1 MDIEEKDL
9 GKAIVTV
16 ASPEI
21 YDATQAYE
29 RLTYVKHNGHVYLSK
44 QDVPVGASPTG
55 GDNDEY
61 WLDYEIAAASC
72 RLGRAYRRITDWNV
86 VRPTGGSYDNPHP
99 VEEEWTAEPTSTN
112 GILWYSERLFTEDG
126 RNQDAEWS
134 MPAQLTYTLYTE
146 FYTSNVEKEP
156 GTPDTHPQNWVKGYQ
171 EGYIWLATQEV
182 YNGSKQGWVV
192 NLIRGTKIE
201 SVEATVDAEV
211 GTPAVVVIN
220 KGTELNPKFV
230 FQFTNMKG
238 EHGDRGNYTF
248 IFNGEINPTGNN
260 QTSSVVTPAGITLAV
275 GDNVIDNN
283 GDVYIVR
290 VIGPTT
296 FAVIQNAVQT
306 IRGIDTKRGVVY
318 MRSNN
323 DSSVKTPTGGSY
335 DNPVPTESA
344 WSTEI
349 PDGVAKLWVS
359 TRMFTSNGKNQEEA
373 WSTPKN
379 LTYVQYTETWYSTV
393 ENNPGNPDDNP
404 DNWNKTGT
412 NFIWIAVRTIY
423 NGSKQEWNIAKV
435 VGKTGATGP
444 TGAPGSNGSDGADG
458 KSASI
463 KSATATVDANVGI
476 PSVAVTV
483 GGTEFERTFDFAFKN
498 LKGQKGDKGDIGNTG
513 EKGDTGA
520 AGKDGKNFTI
530 LGYKDSLEQLQ
541 TDVPSPAQGD
551 AYGVGTAEP
560 YELYIYD
567 TTKGWVANGT
577 IGGGTSVDVV
587 DNLATADS
595 EKALS
600 ANMGKKL
607 NEDKLA
613 IGDVVNNLTTNDAK
627 KALSAAQGKVLN
639 ESKIDDAPKD
649 GSPYMRKNGAWSAYT
664 QIEEVYT
671 FEPDLTTDKVTQEE
685 YNKLKA
691 AIEAGKI
698 IALKQQ
704 DIVGGYTI
712 SIAIFMENTI
722 SLMYNAGDSF
732 TLLSITSDLTISV
745 EARYCLL
752 PNNTKEYEVTGDYN
766 PAHKKY
772 VDEAV
777 VANSHKVLPGEVLEI
792 TQDMASDDIFA
803 KFGGKS
809 AYLDFVKNTST
820 NSIIRVEGGAL
831 CVASMI
837 SYTNDNTS
845 TLDIQT
851 LGLNASQYIRVT
863 VSSGTAS
870 ALTAKYIFVNESDVL
885 KKNNTTAY
893 TPTQNYHPATK
904 KYADASSLYKV
915 YNLGLNVI
923 DRTGV
928 LLLWEAEK
936 DEYNATVYRGIM
948 MGSLCTIPLNGITQA
963 GGVPLVSM
971 FASFRKIG
979 ENNETDFMYA
989 RGSSYIRVAPATVIY
1004 NNKDYTALQIEVSGE
1019 ADIMNFVGYFNR
1031 PPLLTWVPYLEET
1044 GSGTV
1049 ILNEEI
1055 NNNIEVSA
1063 AKELVGSS
1071 DVLTKTNTSAYTPT
1085 QPYHPATKKYVD
1097 DKVYVVNNSTWE
1109 EVLRNNKSI
1118 NGTDVQ
1124 ALVNKLFGS
1133 YSEFLSLLQGVNDN
1147 VYIGLKFTD
1156 WMYDDA
1162 NGYGVGS
1169 SYTVSNLYAKHNTAE
1184 GEFNCNFTYFYKN
1197 ALKCCIISVNEA
1209 SNHNYDKL
1217 IIQDIV
1223 TSDNL
1228 TTITKKTAAEYEA
1241 LGSKDANTAYCVT
1254 D

>member
-99 VEEEWTAEPTSTN
+99 VEEEWSAEPTSAN

-126 RNQDAEWS
+126 RNQDTEWS

-238 EHGDRGNYTF
+238 ENGDRGNYTF
-248 IFNGEINPTGNN
+248 IFNGKINPTGNN
-260 QTSSVVTPAGITLAV
+260 QTSSVVTPAGITFAV

-296 FAVIQNAVQT
+296 FAVIQDAVQT

-335 DNPVPTESA
+335 NNPVPTEST
-344 WSTEI
+344 WNTEI
-349 PDGVAKLWVS
+349 PDGSAKLWVS

-404 DNWNKTGT
+404 DNWSKTGN

-513 EKGDTGA
+513 EKGDKGA

-567 TTKGWVANGT
+567 ITKGWVDNGT

-587 DNLATADS
+587 DNLTTADAD
-595 EKALS
+595 KALS

-607 NEDKLA
+607 NDEKLA
-613 IGDVVNNLTTNDAK
+613 IANVVNNLTTNDTK
-627 KALSAAQGKVLN
+627 KALSAAQGKALN
-639 ESKIDDAPKD
+639 ESKIEDAPKD

-722 SLMYNAGDSF
+722 SLMYNASDSF
-732 TLLSITSDLTISV
+732 TLLSITSDLTITV

-777 VANSHKVLPGEVLEI
+777 VANSYKVLPTEVLEI

-809 AYLDFVKNTST
+809 AYLDFVKNTPT

-863 VSSGTAS
+863 VSGGTAS

-893 TPTQNYHPATK
+893 KPTQHYHPATK
-904 KYADASSLYKV
+904 AYVDDIGYGRTVTITTADKFLNTA
-915 YNLGLNVI
+915 NLSGVDAEQRVI
-923 DRTGV
+923 D
-928 LLLWEAEK
+928 LF
-936 DEYNATVYRGIM
+936 
-948 MGSLCTIPLNGITQA
+948 GSLDNFKSVVANILANHVRYYFHFDNDPNNCIELGCVNARRANNNSSHELHFIITYY
-963 GGVPLVSM
+963 
-971 FASFRKIG
+971 G
-979 ENNETDFMYA
+979 ENNLYTNRISIVVSNDTA
-989 RGSSYIRVAPATVIY
+989 ASKVII
-1004 NNKDYTALQIEVSGE
+1004 AS
-1019 ADIMNFVGYFNR
+1019 
-1031 PPLLTWVPYLEET
+1031 
-1044 GSGTV
+1044 
-1049 ILNEEI
+1049 
-1055 NNNIEVSA
+1055 
-1063 AKELVGSS
+1063 
-1071 DVLTKTNTSAYTPT
+1071 
-1085 QPYHPATKKYVD
+1085 
-1097 DKVYVVNNSTWE
+1097 
-1109 EVLRNNKSI
+1109 
-1118 NGTDVQ
+1118 
-1124 ALVNKLFGS
+1124 LVNS
-1133 YSEFLSLLQGVNDN
+1133 DN
-1147 VYIGLKFTD
+1147 VATL
-1156 WMYDDA
+1156 
-1162 NGYGVGS
+1162 
-1169 SYTVSNLYAKHNTAE
+1169 
-1184 GEFNCNFTYFYKN
+1184 
-1197 ALKCCIISVNEA
+1197 
-1209 SNHNYDKL
+1209 
-1217 IIQDIV
+1217 
-1223 TSDNL
+1223 
-1228 TTITKKTAAEYEA
+1228 TKKTSTEYSNINPKA
-1241 LGSKDANTAYCVT
+1241 NNTAYLVT
-1254 D
+1254 DD

>member
-61 WLDYEIAAASC
+61 WLDYKIAAASC

-99 VEEEWTAEPTSTN
+99 VEEEWTAEPTSAN

-182 YNGSKQGWVV
+182 YNDSKQGWVV

-220 KGTELNPKFV
+220 KGTELNPKFI

-260 QTSSVVTPAGITLAV
+260 QTSSVVTPTGITLAV

-296 FAVIQNAVQT
+296 FAVIQDAVQT

-323 DSSVKTPTGGSY
+323 DASVKTPTGGSY
-335 DNPVPTESA
+335 DNPVPTEST
-344 WSTEI
+344 WNTEI
-349 PDGVAKLWVS
+349 PDGSAKLWVS

-379 LTYVQYTETWYSTV
+379 LTYVQYIETWYSTV

-404 DNWNKTGT
+404 DNWSKTGN

-423 NGSKQEWNIAKV
+423 NGNKQEWNIAKV

-476 PSVAVTV
+476 PSVDVTV

-498 LKGQKGDKGDIGNTG
+498 LKGQKGDKGDIGKTG
-513 EKGDTGA
+513 EKGDIGVT
-520 AGKDGKNFTI
+520 GKDGKNFTI

-551 AYGVGTAEP
+551 AYGVGTVEP

-587 DNLATADS
+587 DNLTTGDAD
-595 EKALS
+595 KALS

-627 KALSAAQGKVLN
+627 KALSAAQGKKLQDEKV
-639 ESKIDDAPKD
+639 EDAPKD

-671 FEPDLTTDKVTQEE
+671 FEPDLTTDKITQEE

-691 AIEAGKI
+691 AVQAGKVI
-698 IALKQQ
+698 VLKQQ
-704 DIVGGYTI
+704 DIPGGYVMSI
-712 SIAIFMENTI
+712 SIFMENTI
-722 SLMYNAGDSF
+722 NLMYSAGDSF
-732 TLLSITSDLTISV
+732 TLLSITSDLNVTV
-745 EARYCLL
+745 ETRYCLL
-752 PNNTKEYEVTGDYN
+752 PNNTKEYEVTGNYN

-777 VANSHKVLPGEVLEI
+777 VANSYKVLPTEVLEI
-792 TQDMASDDIFA
+792 TQGMASDDIFN

-809 AYLDFVKNTST
+809 AYLDFVKNTPA

-831 CVASMI
+831 CVASI
-837 SYTNDNTS
+837 ITYTDDNTS
-845 TLDIQT
+845 TLAIQT
-851 LGLNASQYIRVT
+851 LGLNASQYIGVT

-885 KKNNTTAY
+885 
-893 TPTQNYHPATK
+893 
-904 KYADASSLYKV
+904 
-915 YNLGLNVI
+915 
-923 DRTGV
+923 
-928 LLLWEAEK
+928 
-936 DEYNATVYRGIM
+936 
-948 MGSLCTIPLNGITQA
+948 
-963 GGVPLVSM
+963 
-971 FASFRKIG
+971 
-979 ENNETDFMYA
+979 
-989 RGSSYIRVAPATVIY
+989 
-1004 NNKDYTALQIEVSGE
+1004 
-1019 ADIMNFVGYFNR
+1019 
-1031 PPLLTWVPYLEET
+1031 
-1044 GSGTV
+1044 
-1049 ILNEEI
+1049 
-1055 NNNIEVSA
+1055 
-1063 AKELVGSS
+1063 
-1071 DVLTKTNTSAYTPT
+1071 TKTNTSAYTPT
-1085 QPYHPATKKYVD
+1085 KDYQPSTKKYVD
-1097 DKVYVVNNSTWE
+1097 TAIYGKIINADSGTISSDLVVNGTNLTGIDAE
-1109 EVLRNNKSI
+1109 ERVKKYFGNLANFRNVVQDIIENHTRYFIHNGNDCRELGCLNVWKNTENTEHELHFILTGFGDGNLHTKRYSI
-1118 NGTDVQ
+1118 RITENT
-1124 ALVNKLFGS
+1124 
-1133 YSEFLSLLQGVNDN
+1133 
-1147 VYIGLKFTD
+1147 
-1156 WMYDDA
+1156 DDA
-1162 NGYGVGS
+1162 KFIIENI
-1169 SYTVSNLYAKHNTAE
+1169 VS
-1184 GEFNCNFTYFYKN
+1184 
-1197 ALKCCIISVNEA
+1197 
-1209 SNHNYDKL
+1209 
-1217 IIQDIV
+1217 
-1223 TSDNL
+1223 SDNL
-1228 TTITKKTAAEYEA
+1228 RTVTKKTSTEYSNINPK
-1241 LGSKDANTAYCVT
+1241 LDNTAYLVT
-1254 D
+1254 DD

>member
-16 ASPEI
+16 ANPEI
-21 YDATQAYE
+21 YDAMQAYE

-44 QDVPVGASPTG
+44 QDVPVGSSPTG
-55 GDNDEY
+55 GNNDEY

-99 VEEEWTAEPTSTN
+99 VEEEWSAEPTSAN

-192 NLIRGTKIE
+192 ALLRGTKIE
-201 SVEATVDAEV
+201 SVEATVDAKV
-211 GTPAVVVIN
+211 GTPTVVVIN
-220 KGTELNPKFV
+220 KGTDLNPKFV

-248 IFNGEINPTGNN
+248 IFNGEINSTGNN

-283 GDVYIVR
+283 GDVYTVR

-296 FAVIQNAVQT
+296 FAVIQDAVQT

-323 DSSVKTPTGGSY
+323 DASVKTPTGGSY
-335 DNPVPTESA
+335 TNPVPTESA

-349 PDGVAKLWVS
+349 PDGSAKLWVS
-359 TRMFTSNGKNQEEA
+359 TRMFTSNGKNQEEV

-404 DNWNKTGT
+404 DNWSKTGN

-444 TGAPGSNGSDGADG
+444 TGAPGSNGSDGADGADG

-498 LKGQKGDKGDIGNTG
+498 LKGQKGDKGDIGKTG

-551 AYGVGTAEP
+551 AYGVGTVEP

-587 DNLATADS
+587 DNLTTGDAD
-595 EKALS
+595 KALS

-607 NEDKLA
+607 NDEKLA
-613 IGDVVNNLTTNDAK
+613 SADVINDLTTNDAK
-627 KALSAAQGKVLN
+627 KALSAAQGKKLQD
-639 ESKIDDAPKD
+639 EKISDAPKD

-722 SLMYNAGDSF
+722 NLMYNAGDSF
-732 TLLSITSDLTISV
+732 TLLSITSDLIITV

-752 PNNTKEYEVTGDYN
+752 PNNTKEYEVSGDYN

-777 VANSHKVLPGEVLEI
+777 VANSYKVLPTEVLEI
-792 TQDMASDDIFA
+792 TQGMASDDIFA

-809 AYLDFVKNTST
+809 AYLDFVKNTPT

-837 SYTNDNTS
+837 TYTDDNTS

-863 VSSGTAS
+863 VSGGTAS

-885 KKNNTTAY
+885 KKNNTTVY
-893 TPTQNYHPATK
+893 TPTQT
-904 KYADASSLYKV
+904 
-915 YNLGLNVI
+915 
-923 DRTGV
+923 
-928 LLLWEAEK
+928 
-936 DEYNATVYRGIM
+936 
-948 MGSLCTIPLNGITQA
+948 
-963 GGVPLVSM
+963 
-971 FASFRKIG
+971 
-979 ENNETDFMYA
+979 
-989 RGSSYIRVAPATVIY
+989 
-1004 NNKDYTALQIEVSGE
+1004 
-1019 ADIMNFVGYFNR
+1019 
-1031 PPLLTWVPYLEET
+1031 
-1044 GSGTV
+1044 
-1049 ILNEEI
+1049 
-1055 NNNIEVSA
+1055 
-1063 AKELVGSS
+1063 
-1071 DVLTKTNTSAYTPT
+1071 
-1085 QPYHPATKKYVD
+1085 YHPATKKYVD
-1097 DKVYVVNNSTWE
+1097 DNKGIYRWNINPDLGGVDSLTE
-1109 EVLRNNKSI
+1109 EQKDKLARVASNEEPILLHYINTYENESGEYMEETYMAVATREHRYNDS
-1118 NGTDVQ
+1118 NGTGHEYYYTGIVFNGLTIVAILRLYLEVE
-1124 ALVNKLFGS
+1124 AL
-1133 YSEFLSLLQGVNDN
+1133 
-1147 VYIGLKFTD
+1147 
-1156 WMYDDA
+1156 
-1162 NGYGVGS
+1162 
-1169 SYTVSNLYAKHNTAE
+1169 NLY
-1184 GEFNCNFTYFYKN
+1184 GF
-1197 ALKCCIISVNEA
+1197 
-1209 SNHNYDKL
+1209 SNSIDLTRKSL
-1217 IIQDIV
+1217 V
-1223 TSDNL
+1223 TSDNI
-1228 TTITKKTAAEYEA
+1228 TTITKKTSTEYSNINPKA
-1241 LGSKDANTAYCVT
+1241 GNTAYLVT
-1254 D
+1254 DD

>member
-16 ASPEI
+16 ANPEI

-44 QDVPVGASPTG
+44 QDVPVGTSPTG

-99 VEEEWTAEPTSTN
+99 VEEEWSAEPTSAN

-156 GTPDTHPQNWVKGYQ
+156 GTPNTHPQNWVKGYQ

-192 NLIRGTKIE
+192 TLLRGTKIE

-211 GTPAVVVIN
+211 GTPTVVVIN
-220 KGTELNPKFV
+220 KGTDLNPKFV

-260 QTSSVVTPAGITLAV
+260 QTSSVITPTGITLAV

-283 GDVYIVR
+283 GDVYTVR

-296 FAVIQNAVQT
+296 FAVIQDAVQT

-323 DSSVKTPTGGSY
+323 DASVKTPTGGSY
-335 DNPVPTESA
+335 DNPVPTEST
-344 WSTEI
+344 WNTEI
-349 PDGVAKLWVS
+349 PDGSAKLWVS

-404 DNWNKTGT
+404 DNWSKTGN

-476 PSVAVTV
+476 PSVDVTV

-498 LKGQKGDKGDIGNTG
+498 LKGQKGDKGDTGNVG
-513 EKGDTGA
+513 PQGA
-520 AGKDGKNFTI
+520 PGKDGKNFTI

-541 TDVPSPAQGD
+541 TDVPNPAQGD
-551 AYGVGTAEP
+551 AYGVGTVEP

-567 TTKGWVANGT
+567 TAKGWIANGT

-587 DNLATADS
+587 DNLTTGDAD
-595 EKALS
+595 KALS

-613 IGDVVNNLTTNDAK
+613 IGDVVNNLTTNDSK
-627 KALSAAQGKVLN
+627 KALSAAQGKALN

-671 FEPDLTTDKVTQEE
+671 FEPDLTTDKITQEE

-691 AIEAGKI
+691 AVQAGKVI
-698 IALKQQ
+698 VLKQQ
-704 DIVGGYTI
+704 DIPGGYVMSI
-712 SIAIFMENTI
+712 SIFMENTI
-722 SLMYNAGDSF
+722 NLMYSAGDSF
-732 TLLSITSDLTISV
+732 TLLSITSDLNVTV
-745 EARYCLL
+745 EAQYCLL

-777 VANSHKVLPGEVLEI
+777 VANSYKVLPTEVLEI
-792 TQDMASDDIFA
+792 TQGMASDDIFA

-809 AYLDFVKNTST
+809 AYLDFVKNTPT
-820 NSIIRVEGGAL
+820 NSIIRVDGGAL

-863 VSSGTAS
+863 VSGGTAS

-893 TPTQNYHPATK
+893 TPTQHYHPATK
-904 KYADASSLYKV
+904 AYADDIGYGRTIGTTAGKFLNTA
-915 YNLGLNVI
+915 NLSGVDAEQRVI
-923 DRTGV
+923 D
-928 LLLWEAEK
+928 LF
-936 DEYNATVYRGIM
+936 
-948 MGSLCTIPLNGITQA
+948 GSLDNFKNVVANILANHVRYYFHFSDNPNNVCVELGCVNAWRANNKSSHKLNFIITYYD
-963 GGVPLVSM
+963 
-971 FASFRKIG
+971 
-979 ENNETDFMYA
+979 ENNL
-989 RGSSYIRVAPATVIY
+989 
-1004 NNKDYTALQIEVSGE
+1004 YT
-1019 ADIMNFVGYFNR
+1019 NR
-1031 PPLLTWVPYLEET
+1031 I
-1044 GSGTV
+1044 S
-1049 ILNEEI
+1049 I
-1055 NNNIEVSA
+1055 
-1063 AKELVGSS
+1063 
-1071 DVLTKTNTSAYTPT
+1071 
-1085 QPYHPATKKYVD
+1085 
-1097 DKVYVVNNSTWE
+1097 VVNNDTAASK
-1109 EVLRNNKSI
+1109 VIIAS
-1118 NGTDVQ
+1118 
-1124 ALVNKLFGS
+1124 LVNS
-1133 YSEFLSLLQGVNDN
+1133 DN
-1147 VYIGLKFTD
+1147 VATL
-1156 WMYDDA
+1156 
-1162 NGYGVGS
+1162 
-1169 SYTVSNLYAKHNTAE
+1169 
-1184 GEFNCNFTYFYKN
+1184 
-1197 ALKCCIISVNEA
+1197 
-1209 SNHNYDKL
+1209 
-1217 IIQDIV
+1217 
-1223 TSDNL
+1223 
-1228 TTITKKTAAEYEA
+1228 TKKTSTEYSNINPKA
-1241 LGSKDANTAYCVT
+1241 DNTAYLVT
-1254 D
+1254 DD

>member
-21 YDATQAYE
+21 YDAEQAYE

-86 VRPTGGSYDNPHP
+86 VRPTGGNYDNPHP
-99 VEEEWTAEPTSTN
+99 VEEEWSAEPTSAN

-192 NLIRGTKIE
+192 TLLRGTKIE

-211 GTPAVVVIN
+211 GTPTVVVIN
-220 KGTELNPKFV
+220 KGTDLNPKFV

-260 QTSSVVTPAGITLAV
+260 QISSVVTPTGITLAV

-283 GDVYIVR
+283 GDVYTVR

-296 FAVIQNAVQT
+296 FAVIQDAVQT

-323 DSSVKTPTGGSY
+323 DASVKTPTGGSY
-335 DNPVPTESA
+335 DNPVPTEST
-344 WSTEI
+344 WNTEI
-349 PDGVAKLWVS
+349 PDGSAKLWVS

-404 DNWNKTGT
+404 DNWSKTGN

-476 PSVAVTV
+476 PSVVVTA
-483 GGTEFERTFDFAFKN
+483 GGTELERTFDFAFKN
-498 LKGQKGDKGDIGNTG
+498 LKGQKGDKGDIGKTG

-551 AYGVGTAEP
+551 AYGVGTVEP

-567 TTKGWVANGT
+567 STKGWVANGT

-587 DNLATADS
+587 DNLTTGAAD
-595 EKALS
+595 KALS

-607 NEDKLA
+607 NENKLA
-613 IGDVVNNLTTNDAK
+613 IGDVVNNLTTNDSK
-627 KALSAAQGKVLN
+627 KALSAAQGKKLQDEKV
-639 ESKIDDAPKD
+639 EDAPKD

-671 FEPDLTTDKVTQEE
+671 FEPDLTTDKITQEE

-691 AIEAGKI
+691 AVQAGKVI
-698 IALKQQ
+698 VLKKQ
-704 DIVGGYTI
+704 DIPGGYVMSI
-712 SIAIFMENTI
+712 SIFMENTI
-722 SLMYNAGDSF
+722 NLMYSAGDSF
-732 TLLSITSDLTISV
+732 TLLSITSDLNVTV
-745 EARYCLL
+745 EAQYCLL

-777 VANSHKVLPGEVLEI
+777 VANSYKVLPTEVLEI
-792 TQDMASDDIFA
+792 TQGMASDDIFA

-809 AYLDFVKNTST
+809 AYLDFVKNTPT

-863 VSSGTAS
+863 VSGGTAS

-893 TPTQNYHPATK
+893 TPTQHYHPVTK
-904 KYADASSLYKV
+904 AYADDIGYGRTITTTADKFLNTA
-915 YNLGLNVI
+915 NLSGVDAEQRVI
-923 DRTGV
+923 D
-928 LLLWEAEK
+928 LF
-936 DEYNATVYRGIM
+936 
-948 MGSLCTIPLNGITQA
+948 GSLDHFKNVVANILANHVRYYFHFGDNPNNSCVELGCVNAWRANNNSSHELHFIITYYD
-963 GGVPLVSM
+963 
-971 FASFRKIG
+971 
-979 ENNETDFMYA
+979 ENNL
-989 RGSSYIRVAPATVIY
+989 
-1004 NNKDYTALQIEVSGE
+1004 YT
-1019 ADIMNFVGYFNR
+1019 NR
-1031 PPLLTWVPYLEET
+1031 I
-1044 GSGTV
+1044 S
-1049 ILNEEI
+1049 I
-1055 NNNIEVSA
+1055 
-1063 AKELVGSS
+1063 
-1071 DVLTKTNTSAYTPT
+1071 
-1085 QPYHPATKKYVD
+1085 
-1097 DKVYVVNNSTWE
+1097 VVNNDTAASK
-1109 EVLRNNKSI
+1109 VIIAS
-1118 NGTDVQ
+1118 
-1124 ALVNKLFGS
+1124 LVNS
-1133 YSEFLSLLQGVNDN
+1133 DN
-1147 VYIGLKFTD
+1147 VATL
-1156 WMYDDA
+1156 
-1162 NGYGVGS
+1162 
-1169 SYTVSNLYAKHNTAE
+1169 
-1184 GEFNCNFTYFYKN
+1184 
-1197 ALKCCIISVNEA
+1197 
-1209 SNHNYDKL
+1209 
-1217 IIQDIV
+1217 
-1223 TSDNL
+1223 
-1228 TTITKKTAAEYEA
+1228 TKKTSTEYSNINPKA
-1241 LGSKDANTAYCVT
+1241 DNTAYLVT
-1254 D
+1254 DD

>member
-99 VEEEWTAEPTSTN
+99 VEEEWTAEPTSAN

-220 KGTELNPKFV
+220 KGTELNPKFI

-248 IFNGEINPTGNN
+248 IFNGEINSTGNN
-260 QTSSVVTPAGITLAV
+260 QTSSVVTPTGITLAV

-283 GDVYIVR
+283 GDVYTVR

-296 FAVIQNAVQT
+296 FAVIQDAVQT

-349 PDGVAKLWVS
+349 PDGSAKLWVS

-404 DNWNKTGT
+404 DNWSKTGN

-476 PSVAVTV
+476 PSVDVTV

-498 LKGQKGDKGDIGNTG
+498 LKGQKGDKGDIGKTG

-551 AYGVGTAEP
+551 AYGVGTVEP

-587 DNLATADS
+587 DNLTTGDAD
-595 EKALS
+595 KALS

-613 IGDVVNNLTTNDAK
+613 IGDVVNNLTTNDSK
-627 KALSAAQGKVLN
+627 KALSAAQGKKLQDEKV
-639 ESKIDDAPKD
+639 EDAPKD

-671 FEPDLTTDKVTQEE
+671 FEPDLTTDKITQEE

-691 AIEAGKI
+691 AVQAGKVI
-698 IALKQQ
+698 VLKQQ
-704 DIVGGYTI
+704 DIPGGYVMSI
-712 SIAIFMENTI
+712 SIFMENTI
-722 SLMYNAGDSF
+722 NLMYSAGDSF
-732 TLLSITSDLTISV
+732 TLLSITSDLNVTV
-745 EARYCLL
+745 EAQYCLL

-777 VANSHKVLPGEVLEI
+777 VANSYKVLPTEVLEI

-809 AYLDFVKNTST
+809 AYLDFVKNTPT

-863 VSSGTAS
+863 VSGGTAS

-893 TPTQNYHPATK
+893 TPTQHYHPATK
-904 KYADASSLYKV
+904 AYADDIGYGRTITTTADKFLNTA
-915 YNLGLNVI
+915 NLSGVDAEQRVI
-923 DRTGV
+923 D
-928 LLLWEAEK
+928 LF
-936 DEYNATVYRGIM
+936 
-948 MGSLCTIPLNGITQA
+948 GSLDNFKNVVANILANHVRYYFHFGDNPNNNCVELGCVNAWRANNNSSHELHFIITYYD
-963 GGVPLVSM
+963 
-971 FASFRKIG
+971 
-979 ENNETDFMYA
+979 ENNL
-989 RGSSYIRVAPATVIY
+989 
-1004 NNKDYTALQIEVSGE
+1004 YT
-1019 ADIMNFVGYFNR
+1019 NR
-1031 PPLLTWVPYLEET
+1031 I
-1044 GSGTV
+1044 S
-1049 ILNEEI
+1049 I
-1055 NNNIEVSA
+1055 
-1063 AKELVGSS
+1063 
-1071 DVLTKTNTSAYTPT
+1071 
-1085 QPYHPATKKYVD
+1085 
-1097 DKVYVVNNSTWE
+1097 VVNNDTAASK
-1109 EVLRNNKSI
+1109 VIIAS
-1118 NGTDVQ
+1118 
-1124 ALVNKLFGS
+1124 LVNS
-1133 YSEFLSLLQGVNDN
+1133 DN
-1147 VYIGLKFTD
+1147 VATL
-1156 WMYDDA
+1156 
-1162 NGYGVGS
+1162 
-1169 SYTVSNLYAKHNTAE
+1169 
-1184 GEFNCNFTYFYKN
+1184 
-1197 ALKCCIISVNEA
+1197 
-1209 SNHNYDKL
+1209 
-1217 IIQDIV
+1217 
-1223 TSDNL
+1223 
-1228 TTITKKTAAEYEA
+1228 TKKTSTEYSNINPKA
-1241 LGSKDANTAYCVT
+1241 NNTAYLVT
-1254 D
+1254 DD

>member
-16 ASPEI
+16 ANPEI
-21 YDATQAYE
+21 YDVTQAYE

-99 VEEEWTAEPTSTN
+99 VEEEWTAEPTSAN

-192 NLIRGTKIE
+192 TLLRGTKIE

-211 GTPAVVVIN
+211 GTPTVVVIN

-296 FAVIQNAVQT
+296 FAVIQDAVQT

-323 DSSVKTPTGGSY
+323 DASVKTPTGGSY
-335 DNPVPTESA
+335 DNPVPTEST
-344 WSTEI
+344 WNTEI
-349 PDGVAKLWVS
+349 PDGSAKLWVS

-404 DNWNKTGT
+404 DNWNKTGN

-423 NGSKQEWNIAKV
+423 NGTKQEWNIAKV

-444 TGAPGSNGSDGADG
+444 TGAPGSDGVDGADG

-463 KSATATVDANVGI
+463 KSATATVDANVGT
-476 PSVAVTV
+476 PSVTVTA
-483 GGTEFERTFDFAFKN
+483 GGTELERTFAFDFKN
-498 LKGQKGDKGDIGNTG
+498 LKGQKGDKGDVGKTG

-530 LGYKDSLEQLQ
+530 LGYKDTLEQLQ

-551 AYGVGTAEP
+551 AYGVGTVEP

-587 DNLATADS
+587 DNLTTGDAD
-595 EKALS
+595 KALS

-627 KALSAAQGKVLN
+627 KALSAAQGKKLQDEKV
-639 ESKIDDAPKD
+639 EDAPKD

-671 FEPDLTTDKVTQEE
+671 FEPDLTTDKITQEE

-691 AIEAGKI
+691 AVQAGKVI
-698 IALKQQ
+698 VLKQQ
-704 DIVGGYTI
+704 DIPGGYVMSI
-712 SIAIFMENTI
+712 SIFMENTI
-722 SLMYNAGDSF
+722 NLMYNAGDSF
-732 TLLSITSDLTISV
+732 TLLSITSDLNIAV
-745 EARYCLL
+745 ETRYCLL
-752 PNNTKEYEVTGDYN
+752 LNNTKEYEVTGNYN

-777 VANSHKVLPGEVLEI
+777 VANSYKVLPTEVLEI
-792 TQDMASDDIFA
+792 TQGMASDDIFA
-803 KFGGKS
+803 KFDGKS
-809 AYLDFVKNTST
+809 AYLDFVKNTPT
-820 NSIIRVEGGAL
+820 NSIIRIDGGAL

-837 SYTNDNTS
+837 TYTDDNTS

-863 VSSGTAS
+863 VSGGTAS

-893 TPTQNYHPATK
+893 TPTQHYHPATK
-904 KYADASSLYKV
+904 A
-915 YNLGLNVI
+915 
-923 DRTGV
+923 
-928 LLLWEAEK
+928 
-936 DEYNATVYRGIM
+936 
-948 MGSLCTIPLNGITQA
+948 
-963 GGVPLVSM
+963 
-971 FASFRKIG
+971 
-979 ENNETDFMYA
+979 
-989 RGSSYIRVAPATVIY
+989 
-1004 NNKDYTALQIEVSGE
+1004 
-1019 ADIMNFVGYFNR
+1019 
-1031 PPLLTWVPYLEET
+1031 
-1044 GSGTV
+1044 
-1049 ILNEEI
+1049 
-1055 NNNIEVSA
+1055 
-1063 AKELVGSS
+1063 
-1071 DVLTKTNTSAYTPT
+1071 
-1085 QPYHPATKKYVD
+1085 YVD
-1097 DKVYVVNNSTWE
+1097 DIGYGKTIITTI
-1109 EVLRNNKSI
+1109 NKFLYTANLSGVDAEQRVI
-1118 NGTDVQ
+1118 D
-1124 ALVNKLFGS
+1124 LFGS
-1133 YSEFLSLLQGVNDN
+1133 LNNFKNVVADILANHVRYYFHIGDNPNNNCVELGCVNAWRKNDN
-1147 VYIGLKFTD
+1147 SSHELHFIITYYGANNLFTNRISIVVD
-1156 WMYDDA
+1156 ND
-1162 NGYGVGS
+1162 
-1169 SYTVSNLYAKHNTAE
+1169 TAAS
-1184 GEFNCNFTYFYKN
+1184 KV
-1197 ALKCCIISVNEA
+1197 IIASLVN
-1209 SNHNYDKL
+1209 
-1217 IIQDIV
+1217 
-1223 TSDNL
+1223 SDNVATL
-1228 TTITKKTAAEYEA
+1228 TKKTSTEYSNINPKA
-1241 LGSKDANTAYCVT
+1241 NNTAYLVT
-1254 D
+1254 DD

>member
-21 YDATQAYE
+21 YNATQAYE

-99 VEEEWTAEPTSTN
+99 VEKEWNAEPTSAN

-156 GTPDTHPQNWVKGYQ
+156 GTPDTHSQNWVKGYQ

-211 GTPAVVVIN
+211 GTPAVVVLN
-220 KGTELNPKFV
+220 KGTDLNPKFI

-260 QTSSVVTPAGITLAV
+260 QTSSVVIPAGIVLAV

-283 GDVYIVR
+283 GNVYTVR

-296 FAVIQNAVQT
+296 FAVIQDAVQT

-335 DNPVPTESA
+335 ANPVPTESA

-349 PDGVAKLWVS
+349 PDGSAKLWVS

-404 DNWNKTGT
+404 DNWSKTGT

-463 KSATATVDANVGI
+463 KSVTATVDANVGT
-476 PSVAVTV
+476 PAVTV
-483 GGTEFERTFDFAFKN
+483 TAGGTELERTFAFAFKN
-498 LKGQKGDKGDIGNTG
+498 LKGQKGDKGD
-513 EKGDTGA
+513 KGDTGNVGPQGA
-520 AGKDGKNFTI
+520 PGKDGTNGTNGEDGKDGKNFTI
-530 LGYKDSLEQLQ
+530 LGYKDTLEQLQ
-541 TDVPSPAQGD
+541 TDVPNPAQGD

-567 TTKGWVANGT
+567 TTKGWVANGI

-587 DNLATADS
+587 DNLTTADAD
-595 EKALS
+595 KALS

-607 NEDKLA
+607 NDEKLA
-613 IGDVVNNLTTNDAK
+613 SADVVNNLTTNDAK
-627 KALSAAQGKVLN
+627 KALSAAQGKKLQDEKVN
-639 ESKIDDAPKD
+639 EAPKD

-722 SLMYNAGDSF
+722 NLMYNAGDSF
-732 TLLSITSDLTISV
+732 TLLSITSDLTITV

-777 VANSHKVLPGEVLEI
+777 VANSYKVLPTEVLEI
-792 TQDMASDDIFA
+792 TQGMASDDIFA

-809 AYLDFVKNTST
+809 AYLDFVKNTPT

-831 CVASMI
+831 CIASMI
-837 SYTNDNTS
+837 SYTNDNTN

-863 VSSGTAS
+863 VSGGTAS

-885 KKNNTTAY
+885 KKNNTTVY
-893 TPTQNYHPATK
+893 VPTQNYHPATK
-904 KYADASSLYKV
+904 NYVDTIRYGKTLSCTYTYLTTNSSGTNKDTYDLITNIFGSDTEFKSAIQTTISNHQSIHFHFDSVNNCLSINNVYAYKNEDAQKYELS
-915 YNLGLNVI
+915 
-923 DRTGV
+923 
-928 LLLWEAEK
+928 
-936 DEYNATVYRGIM
+936 
-948 MGSLCTIPLNGITQA
+948 
-963 GGVPLVSM
+963 
-971 FASFRKIG
+971 
-979 ENNETDFMYA
+979 FMYTFIN
-989 RGSSYIRVAPATVIY
+989 G
-1004 NNKDYTALQIEVSGE
+1004 NNFMTK
-1019 ADIMNFVGYFNR
+1019 
-1031 PPLLTWVPYLEET
+1031 
-1044 GSGTV
+1044 
-1049 ILNEEI
+1049 
-1055 NNNIEVSA
+1055 SA
-1063 AKELVGSS
+1063 AFHYEPNAPENSWHVIKDLVQS
-1071 DVLTKTNTSAYTPT
+1071 
-1085 QPYHPATKKYVD
+1085 
-1097 DKVYVVNNSTWE
+1097 
-1109 EVLRNNKSI
+1109 
-1118 NGTDVQ
+1118 
-1124 ALVNKLFGS
+1124 
-1133 YSEFLSLLQGVNDN
+1133 DN
-1147 VYIGLKFTD
+1147 VATL
-1156 WMYDDA
+1156 
-1162 NGYGVGS
+1162 
-1169 SYTVSNLYAKHNTAE
+1169 
-1184 GEFNCNFTYFYKN
+1184 
-1197 ALKCCIISVNEA
+1197 
-1209 SNHNYDKL
+1209 
-1217 IIQDIV
+1217 
-1223 TSDNL
+1223 
-1228 TTITKKTAAEYEA
+1228 TKKTSTEYSNINPKA
-1241 LGSKDANTAYCVT
+1241 DNTAYLVT
-1254 D
+1254 DD

>member
-44 QDVPVGASPTG
+44 QDVPVGSSPTG

-99 VEEEWTAEPTSTN
+99 VEEEWNAEPTSAN

-192 NLIRGTKIE
+192 TLLRGTKIE

-211 GTPAVVVIN
+211 GTPTVVVIN
-220 KGTELNPKFV
+220 KGTDFNPKFV

-248 IFNGEINPTGNN
+248 IFNGKINPTGNN
-260 QTSSVVTPAGITLAV
+260 QTSSVVTPTGITLAV
-275 GDNVIDNN
+275 GDNVIDND
-283 GDVYIVR
+283 GDVYTVR

-296 FAVIQNAVQT
+296 FAVIQDAVQT

-323 DSSVKTPTGGSY
+323 DASVKTPTGGSY
-335 DNPVPTESA
+335 DNPVPTEST
-344 WSTEI
+344 WNTEI
-349 PDGVAKLWVS
+349 PDGSAKLWVS

-404 DNWNKTGT
+404 DNWSKTGN

-435 VGKTGATGP
+435 VGKTG
-444 TGAPGSNGSDGADG
+444 
-458 KSASI
+458 
-463 KSATATVDANVGI
+463 
-476 PSVAVTV
+476 
-483 GGTEFERTFDFAFKN
+483 
-498 LKGQKGDKGDIGNTG
+498 

-520 AGKDGKNFTI
+520 AGKNGKNFTI

-567 TTKGWVANGT
+567 TTKGWIANRT
-577 IGGGTSVDVV
+577 IGDVTSVDVV
-587 DNLATADS
+587 DNLATGDS
-595 EKALS
+595 KKALS

-613 IGDVVNNLTTNDAK
+613 IGDVVNNLTTNDSK
-627 KALSAAQGKVLN
+627 KALSAAQGKKLQDEKV
-639 ESKIDDAPKD
+639 EDAPKD

-664 QIEEVYT
+664 QIEKVYI
-671 FEPDLTTDKVTQEE
+671 FEPDLTTNKITQEE

-691 AIEAGKI
+691 AVQAGKVI
-698 IALKQQ
+698 VLKLQSTP
-704 DIVGGYTI
+704 GGYVMSI
-712 SIAIFMENTI
+712 SIFVENTI
-722 SLMYNAGDSF
+722 NLMYNAGYSF
-732 TLLSITSDLTISV
+732 TLLSITSDLNVTA
-745 EARYCLL
+745 EAQYYLL
-752 PNNTKEYEVTGDYN
+752 TNNTNEYEVTGNYT

-777 VANSHKVLPGEVLEI
+777 AVNSYKVLPTEVLDI
-792 TQDMASDDIFA
+792 TQGMPSDDIFN

-809 AYLDFVKNTST
+809 AYLDFVKNTPT
-820 NSIIRVEGGAL
+820 NTIIRVEGGAL
-831 CVASMI
+831 CIASMI
-837 SYTNDNTS
+837 NYTDDNTS
-845 TLDIQT
+845 ALDIQI
-851 LGLNASQYIRVT
+851 LAFNASQFIRVD
-863 VSSGTAS
+863 VSKGSAR
-870 ALTAKYIFVNESDVL
+870 ALTAKYTFVNESDVL

-904 KYADASSLYKV
+904 VYADNIGYGKTITTTVDKFLNTA
-915 YNLGLNVI
+915 NLSGVDAEQRVI
-923 DRTGV
+923 D
-928 LLLWEAEK
+928 LF
-936 DEYNATVYRGIM
+936 
-948 MGSLCTIPLNGITQA
+948 GSLDNFKNVVADILANHVRYYFHFGDNPNNDCVELGCVNAWRKNNSTSYELHFIITYHD
-963 GGVPLVSM
+963 
-971 FASFRKIG
+971 
-979 ENNETDFMYA
+979 ENNL
-989 RGSSYIRVAPATVIY
+989 
-1004 NNKDYTALQIEVSGE
+1004 YT
-1019 ADIMNFVGYFNR
+1019 NR
-1031 PPLLTWVPYLEET
+1031 I
-1044 GSGTV
+1044 S
-1049 ILNEEI
+1049 I
-1055 NNNIEVSA
+1055 
-1063 AKELVGSS
+1063 
-1071 DVLTKTNTSAYTPT
+1071 
-1085 QPYHPATKKYVD
+1085 
-1097 DKVYVVNNSTWE
+1097 VVNNDTAASK
-1109 EVLRNNKSI
+1109 VIIAS
-1118 NGTDVQ
+1118 
-1124 ALVNKLFGS
+1124 LVN
-1133 YSEFLSLLQGVNDN
+1133 
-1147 VYIGLKFTD
+1147 
-1156 WMYDDA
+1156 
-1162 NGYGVGS
+1162 
-1169 SYTVSNLYAKHNTAE
+1169 SNN
-1184 GEFNCNFTYFYKN
+1184 
-1197 ALKCCIISVNEA
+1197 IS
-1209 SNHNYDKL
+1209 
-1217 IIQDIV
+1217 
-1223 TSDNL
+1223 
-1228 TTITKKTAAEYEA
+1228 TITKKTSTEYSNINPK
-1241 LGSKDANTAYCVT
+1241 LDNTAYLVT
-1254 D
+1254 DN

>member
-21 YDATQAYE
+21 YDAMQAYE

-86 VRPTGGSYDNPHP
+86 ARPTGGSYDNPHP
-99 VEEEWTAEPTSTN
+99 VEEEWSAEPTSAN

-192 NLIRGTKIE
+192 TLLRGTKIE

-220 KGTELNPKFV
+220 KGTDLNPKFV

-260 QTSSVVTPAGITLAV
+260 QTSSVVTPAGIVLAV

-296 FAVIQNAVQT
+296 FAVIQDAVQT

-323 DSSVKTPTGGSY
+323 DASVKTPTGGSY
-335 DNPVPTESA
+335 ANPVPTESA

-349 PDGVAKLWVS
+349 PDGSAKLWVS

-404 DNWNKTGT
+404 DNWSKTGN

-551 AYGVGTAEP
+551 AYGVGTVEP

-587 DNLATADS
+587 DNLTTADAD
-595 EKALS
+595 KALS

-607 NEDKLA
+607 NDEKLA
-613 IGDVVNNLTTNDAK
+613 SADVINDLTTNDAK
-627 KALSAAQGKVLN
+627 KALSAAQGKKLQD
-639 ESKIDDAPKD
+639 EKISDAPKD

-671 FEPDLTTDKVTQEE
+671 FEPDLTTDKITQEE

-691 AIEAGKI
+691 AVQAGKI

-777 VANSHKVLPGEVLEI
+777 VANSYKVLPGEVLEI
-792 TQDMASDDIFA
+792 TQGMASDDIFA

-809 AYLDFVKNTST
+809 AYLDFVKNTPT

-837 SYTNDNTS
+837 TYTDDNTS

-863 VSSGTAS
+863 VSGGTAS

-893 TPTQNYHPATK
+893 TPTQHYHPATK
-904 KYADASSLYKV
+904 VYADNIGYGKTITTTVDKFLNTT
-915 YNLGLNVI
+915 NLSGVDAEQRVI
-923 DRTGV
+923 D
-928 LLLWEAEK
+928 
-936 DEYNATVYRGIM
+936 
-948 MGSLCTIPLNGITQA
+948 
-963 GGVPLVSM
+963 
-971 FASFRKIG
+971 
-979 ENNETDFMYA
+979 
-989 RGSSYIRVAPATVIY
+989 
-1004 NNKDYTALQIEVSGE
+1004 
-1019 ADIMNFVGYFNR
+1019 
-1031 PPLLTWVPYLEET
+1031 
-1044 GSGTV
+1044 
-1049 ILNEEI
+1049 
-1055 NNNIEVSA
+1055 
-1063 AKELVGSS
+1063 
-1071 DVLTKTNTSAYTPT
+1071 
-1085 QPYHPATKKYVD
+1085 
-1097 DKVYVVNNSTWE
+1097 
-1109 EVLRNNKSI
+1109 
-1118 NGTDVQ
+1118 
-1124 ALVNKLFGS
+1124 LFGS
-1133 YSEFLSLLQGVNDN
+1133 LNNFKNVVADILANHVRYYFHFGDNPNNNCVELGCVNAWRANNNSSHELHFIITYYDENNLYTNRISIVINNDTAASKVIIASLVNSDN
-1147 VYIGLKFTD
+1147 VATL
-1156 WMYDDA
+1156 
-1162 NGYGVGS
+1162 
-1169 SYTVSNLYAKHNTAE
+1169 
-1184 GEFNCNFTYFYKN
+1184 
-1197 ALKCCIISVNEA
+1197 
-1209 SNHNYDKL
+1209 
-1217 IIQDIV
+1217 
-1223 TSDNL
+1223 
-1228 TTITKKTAAEYEA
+1228 TKKTSTEYSNINPKA
-1241 LGSKDANTAYCVT
+1241 NNTAYLVT
-1254 D
+1254 DD

>member
-21 YDATQAYE
+21 YDVTQAYE

-44 QDVPVGASPTG
+44 QDVPVGDSPTG

-99 VEEEWTAEPTSTN
+99 VEEEWTAEPTSAN

-182 YNGSKQGWVV
+182 YNGSKRGWVV
-192 NLIRGTKIE
+192 TLLRGTKIE

-220 KGTELNPKFV
+220 KGTDLNPKFV

-248 IFNGEINPTGNN
+248 IFNGKINPTGNN
-260 QTSSVVTPAGITLAV
+260 QTSSVVTPTGITLAV

-283 GDVYIVR
+283 GDVYTVR

-296 FAVIQNAVQT
+296 FAVIQDAVQT

-323 DSSVKTPTGGSY
+323 DASVKTPTGGSY
-335 DNPVPTESA
+335 DNPVPTEST
-344 WSTEI
+344 WNTEI
-349 PDGVAKLWVS
+349 PDGSAKLWVS

-404 DNWNKTGT
+404 DNWSKTGN

-483 GGTEFERTFDFAFKN
+483 GGTEFERTFGFAFKN
-498 LKGQKGDKGDIGNTG
+498 LKGQKGDKGDIGKTG

-520 AGKDGKNFTI
+520 AGKDGKSFTI

-551 AYGVGTAEP
+551 AYGVGTVEP

-587 DNLATADS
+587 DSLTTGDAD
-595 EKALS
+595 KALS

-613 IGDVVNNLTTNDAK
+613 IGDVVNNLTTNNSK
-627 KALSAAQGKVLN
+627 KALSAAQGKKLQDEKV
-639 ESKIDDAPKD
+639 EDAPKD

-671 FEPDLTTDKVTQEE
+671 FEPDLTTDKITQEE

-691 AIEAGKI
+691 AVQAGKVI
-698 IALKQQ
+698 VLKQQ
-704 DIVGGYTI
+704 DIPGGYVMGI
-712 SIAIFMENTI
+712 SLFMENTI
-722 SLMYNAGDSF
+722 NLMYSAGDSF
-732 TLLSITSDLTISV
+732 TLLSITSDLNVTV
-745 EARYCLL
+745 EAQYCLL
-752 PNNTKEYEVTGDYN
+752 PNNTKKYEVTGDYN
-766 PAHKKY
+766 PTHKKY

-777 VANSHKVLPGEVLEI
+777 ATNSYKVLPGEVLDI
-792 TQDMASDDIFA
+792 TQGMASDDIFA

-851 LGLNASQYIRVT
+851 LGLNASQHIRVT
-863 VSSGTAS
+863 VSGGTAS
-870 ALTAKYIFVNESDVL
+870 ALTVKYIFVNESDVL
-885 KKNNTTAY
+885 KKNNTTAH
-893 TPTQNYHPATK
+893 TPTQHYHPATK
-904 KYADASSLYKV
+904 AYVDNIGYGKTITINNADKLLNTA
-915 YNLGLNVI
+915 NLSGVDAEQRVI
-923 DRTGV
+923 DLFGTLDNFKNV
-928 LLLWEAEK
+928 
-936 DEYNATVYRGIM
+936 
-948 MGSLCTIPLNGITQA
+948 
-963 GGVPLVSM
+963 
-971 FASFRKIG
+971 
-979 ENNETDFMYA
+979 
-989 RGSSYIRVAPATVIY
+989 VANILANHVRY
-1004 NNKDYTALQIEVSGE
+1004 
-1019 ADIMNFVGYFNR
+1019 YFHFGDN
-1031 PPLLTWVPYLEET
+1031 P
-1044 GSGTV
+1044 
-1049 ILNEEI
+1049 
-1055 NNNIEVSA
+1055 NNNCIE
-1063 AKELVGSS
+1063 LGC
-1071 DVLTKTNTSAYTPT
+1071 
-1085 QPYHPATKKYVD
+1085 
-1097 DKVYVVNNSTWE
+1097 VNAW
-1109 EVLRNNKSI
+1109 RANNKSSYELHFI
-1118 NGTDVQ
+1118 ITYYSENNLYSNRISIVSNNNTAASKVII
-1124 ALVNKLFGS
+1124 ASLVNS
-1133 YSEFLSLLQGVNDN
+1133 DN
-1147 VYIGLKFTD
+1147 VATL
-1156 WMYDDA
+1156 
-1162 NGYGVGS
+1162 
-1169 SYTVSNLYAKHNTAE
+1169 
-1184 GEFNCNFTYFYKN
+1184 
-1197 ALKCCIISVNEA
+1197 
-1209 SNHNYDKL
+1209 
-1217 IIQDIV
+1217 
-1223 TSDNL
+1223 
-1228 TTITKKTAAEYEA
+1228 TKKTSTEYSNINPKA
-1241 LGSKDANTAYCVT
+1241 DNTAYLVT
-1254 D
+1254 DD

>member
-99 VEEEWTAEPTSTN
+99 VEEVWTAEPTSAN

-220 KGTELNPKFV
+220 KGTELNPKFI

-260 QTSSVVTPAGITLAV
+260 QTSSVVTPTGITLAV

-283 GDVYIVR
+283 GDVYTVR

-296 FAVIQNAVQT
+296 FAVIQDAVQT
-306 IRGIDTKRGVVY
+306 IRGIDIKRGVVY

-349 PDGVAKLWVS
+349 PDGSAKLWVS

-393 ENNPGNPDDNP
+393 ENNPGNPDNNP
-404 DNWNKTGT
+404 NNWSKTGN

-435 VGKTGATGP
+435 IGKTGATGP

-476 PSVAVTV
+476 PSVDVTV

-498 LKGQKGDKGDIGNTG
+498 LKGQKGD
-513 EKGDTGA
+513 TGA
-520 AGKDGKNFTI
+520 AGKNGKNFTI
-530 LGYKDSLEQLQ
+530 LGYKDSLKQLQ

-551 AYGVGTAEP
+551 AYGVGTVEP
-560 YELYIYD
+560 YKLYIYD

-577 IGGGTSVDVV
+577 IGGGTSVDAV
-587 DNLATADS
+587 DNLTTGDAD
-595 EKALS
+595 KALS

-607 NEDKLA
+607 NDEKLA
-613 IGDVVNNLTTNDAK
+613 SADVINDLTTNDAK
-627 KALSAAQGKVLN
+627 KALSAAQGKKLQD
-639 ESKIDDAPKD
+639 EKISDAPKD

-722 SLMYNAGDSF
+722 RLMYNAGDSF

-777 VANSHKVLPGEVLEI
+777 VANSYKVLPGEVLEI
-792 TQDMASDDIFA
+792 TQGMASDDIFA

-809 AYLDFVKNTST
+809 AYLDFVKNTPT

-837 SYTNDNTS
+837 SYTDDNTS

-893 TPTQNYHPATK
+893 IPTQHYHPATK
-904 KYADASSLYKV
+904 AYADNIGYGRTITTTLDKFLNTA
-915 YNLGLNVI
+915 NLSGIDAEQRVI
-923 DRTGV
+923 DLFGTLDSFKNVVANILANHVRYYFHFGDNPNNDCV
-928 LLLWEAEK
+928 ELGCV
-936 DEYNATVYRGIM
+936 NAWR
-948 MGSLCTIPLNGITQA
+948 A
-963 GGVPLVSM
+963 
-971 FASFRKIG
+971 
-979 ENNETDFMYA
+979 
-989 RGSSYIRVAPATVIY
+989 
-1004 NNKDYTALQIEVSGE
+1004 
-1019 ADIMNFVGYFNR
+1019 
-1031 PPLLTWVPYLEET
+1031 
-1044 GSGTV
+1044 
-1049 ILNEEI
+1049 
-1055 NNNIEVSA
+1055 
-1063 AKELVGSS
+1063 
-1071 DVLTKTNTSAYTPT
+1071 
-1085 QPYHPATKKYVD
+1085 
-1097 DKVYVVNNSTWE
+1097 
-1109 EVLRNNKSI
+1109 NNKSSHELNFI
-1118 NGTDVQ
+1118 ITYYDENNLYTNRISIVVSNDTAASKVII
-1124 ALVNKLFGS
+1124 ASLVNS
-1133 YSEFLSLLQGVNDN
+1133 DN
-1147 VYIGLKFTD
+1147 VATL
-1156 WMYDDA
+1156 
-1162 NGYGVGS
+1162 
-1169 SYTVSNLYAKHNTAE
+1169 
-1184 GEFNCNFTYFYKN
+1184 
-1197 ALKCCIISVNEA
+1197 
-1209 SNHNYDKL
+1209 
-1217 IIQDIV
+1217 
-1223 TSDNL
+1223 
-1228 TTITKKTAAEYEA
+1228 TKKTSTEYSNINPK
-1241 LGSKDANTAYCVT
+1241 LDNTAYLVT
-1254 D
+1254 DN

>member
-99 VEEEWTAEPTSTN
+99 VEEEWSAEPTSAN

-156 GTPDTHPQNWVKGYQ
+156 GTPDTNPQNWVKGYQ

-192 NLIRGTKIE
+192 TLLRGTKIE
-201 SVEATVDAEV
+201 SVTATVDAEV
-211 GTPAVVVIN
+211 GIPTVVVLN
-220 KGTELNPKFV
+220 VGTELNPKFI

-260 QTSSVVTPAGITLAV
+260 QTSSVVTPTGITLAV

-283 GDVYIVR
+283 GDVYTVR

-296 FAVIQNAVQT
+296 FAVIQDAVQT

-323 DSSVKTPTGGSY
+323 DASVKTPTGGSY
-335 DNPVPTESA
+335 DNPVPTESTWNA
-344 WSTEI
+344 EI
-349 PDGVAKLWVS
+349 PDGSAKLWVS

-404 DNWNKTGT
+404 DNWSKTGN

-476 PSVAVTV
+476 PSVDVTV

-498 LKGQKGDKGDIGNTG
+498 LRGQKGDKGDIGKTG

-520 AGKDGKNFTI
+520 TGKDGKNFTI

-551 AYGVGTAEP
+551 AYGVGTVEP

-587 DNLATADS
+587 DNLTTGDAD
-595 EKALS
+595 KALS

-613 IGDVVNNLTTNDAK
+613 IGDVVNNLTTNDSK
-627 KALSAAQGKVLN
+627 KALSAAQGKALN

-732 TLLSITSDLTISV
+732 TLLSITSDLTITV

-777 VANSHKVLPGEVLEI
+777 VANSYKVLPIEVLEI
-792 TQDMASDDIFA
+792 TQGMASDDIFA

-809 AYLDFVKNTST
+809 AYLDFVKNTPT

-837 SYTNDNTS
+837 TYTDDNTS

-863 VSSGTAS
+863 VSGGTAS
-870 ALTAKYIFVNESDVL
+870 ALTVKYIFVNESDVL

-893 TPTQNYHPATK
+893 TPTQHYHPATK
-904 KYADASSLYKV
+904 AYADNISYGKTITTTADKFLNTA
-915 YNLGLNVI
+915 NLSGVDAEQRVI
-923 DRTGV
+923 D
-928 LLLWEAEK
+928 LF
-936 DEYNATVYRGIM
+936 
-948 MGSLCTIPLNGITQA
+948 GSLDIFKNVVARILANHVRYYFHFGDNPNNDCVELGCVNAWRANNNSSHKLNFIITYYD
-963 GGVPLVSM
+963 
-971 FASFRKIG
+971 
-979 ENNETDFMYA
+979 ENNL
-989 RGSSYIRVAPATVIY
+989 
-1004 NNKDYTALQIEVSGE
+1004 YT
-1019 ADIMNFVGYFNR
+1019 NR
-1031 PPLLTWVPYLEET
+1031 I
-1044 GSGTV
+1044 S
-1049 ILNEEI
+1049 I
-1055 NNNIEVSA
+1055 
-1063 AKELVGSS
+1063 
-1071 DVLTKTNTSAYTPT
+1071 
-1085 QPYHPATKKYVD
+1085 
-1097 DKVYVVNNSTWE
+1097 VVNNDTA
-1109 EVLRNNKSI
+1109 KSKVI
-1118 NGTDVQ
+1118 I
-1124 ALVNKLFGS
+1124 ASLVNS
-1133 YSEFLSLLQGVNDN
+1133 DN
-1147 VYIGLKFTD
+1147 VATL
-1156 WMYDDA
+1156 
-1162 NGYGVGS
+1162 
-1169 SYTVSNLYAKHNTAE
+1169 
-1184 GEFNCNFTYFYKN
+1184 
-1197 ALKCCIISVNEA
+1197 
-1209 SNHNYDKL
+1209 
-1217 IIQDIV
+1217 
-1223 TSDNL
+1223 
-1228 TTITKKTAAEYEA
+1228 TKKTSTEYSNINPKA
-1241 LGSKDANTAYCVT
+1241 NNTAYFVT
-1254 D
+1254 DD

>member
-99 VEEEWTAEPTSTN
+99 VEEEWTAEPTSAN

-220 KGTELNPKFV
+220 KGTELNPKFI

-260 QTSSVVTPAGITLAV
+260 QTSSVVTPTGITLAV

-283 GDVYIVR
+283 GDVYTVR

-296 FAVIQNAVQT
+296 FAVIQDAVQT

-323 DSSVKTPTGGSY
+323 DASVKTPTGGSY
-335 DNPVPTESA
+335 TNPVPTEST
-344 WSTEI
+344 WNTEI
-349 PDGVAKLWVS
+349 PDGSAKLWVS

-404 DNWNKTGT
+404 DNWSKTGN

-476 PSVAVTV
+476 PSVDVTV

-498 LKGQKGDKGDIGNTG
+498 LKGQKGDKGDIGKTG

-551 AYGVGTAEP
+551 AYGVGTVEP
-560 YELYIYD
+560 YKLYIYD

-587 DNLATADS
+587 DNLTTGDAD
-595 EKALS
+595 KALS

-607 NEDKLA
+607 NDEKLA
-613 IGDVVNNLTTNDAK
+613 SADVINDLTTNDAK
-627 KALSAAQGKVLN
+627 KALSAAQGKKLQD
-639 ESKIDDAPKD
+639 EKISDAPKD

-722 SLMYNAGDSF
+722 NLMYNAGDSF

-777 VANSHKVLPGEVLEI
+777 VANSYKVLPTEVLEI
-792 TQDMASDDIFA
+792 TQGMASDDIFA

-809 AYLDFVKNTST
+809 AYLDFVKNTPT
-820 NSIIRVEGGAL
+820 NSIIRVDGGAL

-837 SYTNDNTS
+837 TYTDDNTS

-851 LGLNASQYIRVT
+851 LGLNASQYIGVT
-863 VSSGTAS
+863 VSGGTAS

-893 TPTQNYHPATK
+893 TPTQHYHPATK
-904 KYADASSLYKV
+904 AYADNIGYGRTITTTADKFLNTA
-915 YNLGLNVI
+915 NLSGVDAEQRVI
-923 DRTGV
+923 D
-928 LLLWEAEK
+928 LF
-936 DEYNATVYRGIM
+936 
-948 MGSLCTIPLNGITQA
+948 GSLDNFKNVVANILANHVRYYFHFGDNPDNNCVELGCVNAWRANNNSSHELHFIITYYD
-963 GGVPLVSM
+963 
-971 FASFRKIG
+971 
-979 ENNETDFMYA
+979 ENNL
-989 RGSSYIRVAPATVIY
+989 
-1004 NNKDYTALQIEVSGE
+1004 YT
-1019 ADIMNFVGYFNR
+1019 NR
-1031 PPLLTWVPYLEET
+1031 I
-1044 GSGTV
+1044 S
-1049 ILNEEI
+1049 I
-1055 NNNIEVSA
+1055 
-1063 AKELVGSS
+1063 
-1071 DVLTKTNTSAYTPT
+1071 
-1085 QPYHPATKKYVD
+1085 
-1097 DKVYVVNNSTWE
+1097 VVNNDTAASK
-1109 EVLRNNKSI
+1109 VIIAS
-1118 NGTDVQ
+1118 
-1124 ALVNKLFGS
+1124 LVNS
-1133 YSEFLSLLQGVNDN
+1133 DN
-1147 VYIGLKFTD
+1147 VATL
-1156 WMYDDA
+1156 
-1162 NGYGVGS
+1162 
-1169 SYTVSNLYAKHNTAE
+1169 
-1184 GEFNCNFTYFYKN
+1184 
-1197 ALKCCIISVNEA
+1197 
-1209 SNHNYDKL
+1209 
-1217 IIQDIV
+1217 
-1223 TSDNL
+1223 
-1228 TTITKKTAAEYEA
+1228 TKKTSTEYSNINPKA
-1241 LGSKDANTAYCVT
+1241 NNTAYLVT
-1254 D
+1254 DD

>member
-21 YDATQAYE
+21 YDAMQAYE

-99 VEEEWTAEPTSTN
+99 VEKEWSAEPTSAN

-192 NLIRGTKIE
+192 TLLRGTKIE

-211 GTPAVVVIN
+211 GTPTVVVIN
-220 KGTELNPKFV
+220 KGTDLNPKFV

-260 QTSSVVTPAGITLAV
+260 QTSSVVTPTGITLAV

-283 GDVYIVR
+283 GDVYTVR

-296 FAVIQNAVQT
+296 FAVIQDAVQT

-323 DSSVKTPTGGSY
+323 DASVKTPTGGSY
-335 DNPVPTESA
+335 TNPVPTESA

-349 PDGVAKLWVS
+349 PDGSAKLWVS

-404 DNWNKTGT
+404 DNWSKTGN

-444 TGAPGSNGSDGADG
+444 TGAPGSDGADGADG

-476 PSVAVTV
+476 PSVDVTV

-498 LKGQKGDKGDIGNTG
+498 LKGQKGDKGDIGKTG

-520 AGKDGKNFTI
+520 TGKDGKNFTI

-551 AYGVGTAEP
+551 AYGVGTVEP

-587 DNLATADS
+587 DNLTTGDAD
-595 EKALS
+595 KALS

-607 NEDKLA
+607 NDEKLA
-613 IGDVVNNLTTNDAK
+613 ITNIVNNLTTNDSK
-627 KALSAAQGKVLN
+627 KALSAAQGKALN

-671 FEPDLTTDKVTQEE
+671 FEPDLTTDKITQEE

-691 AIEAGKI
+691 AVQAGKVI
-698 IALKQQ
+698 VLKQQ
-704 DIVGGYTI
+704 DIPGGYVMGI
-712 SIAIFMENTI
+712 SIFMENTI
-722 SLMYNAGDSF
+722 NLMYSAGDSF
-732 TLLSITSDLTISV
+732 TLLSITSDLNVTV

-752 PNNTKEYEVTGDYN
+752 PNNTKEYEVTGNYN

-777 VANSHKVLPGEVLEI
+777 VANSYKVLPGEVLEI
-792 TQDMASDDIFA
+792 TQGMASDDIFA

-809 AYLDFVKNTST
+809 AYLDFVKNTPT
-820 NSIIRVEGGAL
+820 NSVIRVEGGAL

-837 SYTNDNTS
+837 SYTDDNTS
-845 TLDIQT
+845 TLNIQT
-851 LGLNASQYIRVT
+851 LGLNASQYIGVT
-863 VSSGTAS
+863 VSGGTAS
-870 ALTAKYIFVNESDVL
+870 ALTVKYIFVNESDVL
-885 KKNNTTAY
+885 KKNNTTVY
-893 TPTQNYHPATK
+893 VPTQNYHPATK
-904 KYADASSLYKV
+904 NYVDTIRYGKTLSCTYTYLTTNSSGTNKDTYDLITNIFGSDTEFKSAIQTTISNHQSIHFHFDSVNNCLSINNVYAYKNEDAQKYELS
-915 YNLGLNVI
+915 
-923 DRTGV
+923 
-928 LLLWEAEK
+928 
-936 DEYNATVYRGIM
+936 
-948 MGSLCTIPLNGITQA
+948 
-963 GGVPLVSM
+963 
-971 FASFRKIG
+971 
-979 ENNETDFMYA
+979 FMY
-989 RGSSYIRVAPATVIY
+989 TVING
-1004 NNKDYTALQIEVSGE
+1004 NNFMTK
-1019 ADIMNFVGYFNR
+1019 
-1031 PPLLTWVPYLEET
+1031 
-1044 GSGTV
+1044 
-1049 ILNEEI
+1049 
-1055 NNNIEVSA
+1055 SA
-1063 AKELVGSS
+1063 AFHYEPNAPENSWHVIKDLVQS
-1071 DVLTKTNTSAYTPT
+1071 
-1085 QPYHPATKKYVD
+1085 
-1097 DKVYVVNNSTWE
+1097 
-1109 EVLRNNKSI
+1109 
-1118 NGTDVQ
+1118 
-1124 ALVNKLFGS
+1124 
-1133 YSEFLSLLQGVNDN
+1133 DN
-1147 VYIGLKFTD
+1147 VATL
-1156 WMYDDA
+1156 
-1162 NGYGVGS
+1162 
-1169 SYTVSNLYAKHNTAE
+1169 
-1184 GEFNCNFTYFYKN
+1184 
-1197 ALKCCIISVNEA
+1197 
-1209 SNHNYDKL
+1209 
-1217 IIQDIV
+1217 
-1223 TSDNL
+1223 
-1228 TTITKKTAAEYEA
+1228 TKKTSTEYSNINPKA
-1241 LGSKDANTAYCVT
+1241 DNTAYLVT
-1254 D
+1254 DD

>member
-86 VRPTGGSYDNPHP
+86 ARPTGGSYDNPHP
-99 VEEEWTAEPTSTN
+99 VEEEWSAEPTSAN

-182 YNGSKQGWVV
+182 YNGSKQGWVI

-220 KGTELNPKFV
+220 KGTDLNPKFV

-260 QTSSVVTPAGITLAV
+260 QTSSVVTPAGIVLAV

-283 GDVYIVR
+283 GDVYTVR

-296 FAVIQNAVQT
+296 FAVIQDAVQT

-323 DSSVKTPTGGSY
+323 DASVKTPTGGSY
-335 DNPVPTESA
+335 ANPVPTESA

-349 PDGVAKLWVS
+349 PDGSAKLWVS

-404 DNWNKTGT
+404 DNWSKTGN

-444 TGAPGSNGSDGADG
+444 TGAPGSDGADG

-476 PSVAVTV
+476 PSVDVTV

-498 LKGQKGDKGDIGNTG
+498 LKGQKGDKGDIGKTG

-551 AYGVGTAEP
+551 AYGVGTVEP

-587 DNLATADS
+587 DNLTTADAD
-595 EKALS
+595 KALS

-607 NEDKLA
+607 NDEKLA
-613 IGDVVNNLTTNDAK
+613 ITNIVNNLTTNDSK
-627 KALSAAQGKVLN
+627 KALSAAQGKALN

-671 FEPDLTTDKVTQEE
+671 FAPTISGNKITQED
-685 YNKLKA
+685 YNGLKA

-698 IALKQQ
+698 IAYGQQ
-704 DIVGGYTI
+704 GMNGNYVTTLSASMED
-712 SIAIFMENTI
+712 AIR
-722 SLMYNAGDSF
+722 LMTFAGDSF
-732 TLLSITSDLTISV
+732 QVFTVTPDLTFTAENEYLI
-745 EARYCLL
+745 LK
-752 PNNTKEYEVTGDYN
+752 NNTVEYEVTGDYN

-777 VANSHKVLPGEVLEI
+777 VANSYKVLPTEVLEI
-792 TQDMASDDIFA
+792 TQGMASDDIFA

-809 AYLDFVKNTST
+809 AYLDFVKNTPT

-837 SYTNDNTS
+837 TYTDDNTS

-863 VSSGTAS
+863 VSGGTAS

-893 TPTQNYHPATK
+893 TPTQHYHPATK
-904 KYADASSLYKV
+904 AYADAIGYGRTITTTTDKFLNTA
-915 YNLGLNVI
+915 NLSGVDAEQRVI
-923 DRTGV
+923 D
-928 LLLWEAEK
+928 LF
-936 DEYNATVYRGIM
+936 
-948 MGSLCTIPLNGITQA
+948 GSLDYFKNVVAGILDNHT
-963 GGVPLVSM
+963 
-971 FASFRKIG
+971 R
-979 ENNETDFMYA
+979 Y
-989 RGSSYIRVAPATVIY
+989 
-1004 NNKDYTALQIEVSGE
+1004 
-1019 ADIMNFVGYFNR
+1019 YFHFGDN
-1031 PPLLTWVPYLEET
+1031 P
-1044 GSGTV
+1044 
-1049 ILNEEI
+1049 
-1055 NNNIEVSA
+1055 NNNCV
-1063 AKELVGSS
+1063 ELGCVNAWRANNNSS
-1071 DVLTKTNTSAYTPT
+1071 HELHFIITYYTVNNLYTNRISI
-1085 QPYHPATKKYVD
+1085 
-1097 DKVYVVNNSTWE
+1097 VVNNDTAASK
-1109 EVLRNNKSI
+1109 VIIAS
-1118 NGTDVQ
+1118 
-1124 ALVNKLFGS
+1124 LVNS
-1133 YSEFLSLLQGVNDN
+1133 DN
-1147 VYIGLKFTD
+1147 VATL
-1156 WMYDDA
+1156 
-1162 NGYGVGS
+1162 
-1169 SYTVSNLYAKHNTAE
+1169 
-1184 GEFNCNFTYFYKN
+1184 
-1197 ALKCCIISVNEA
+1197 
-1209 SNHNYDKL
+1209 
-1217 IIQDIV
+1217 
-1223 TSDNL
+1223 
-1228 TTITKKTAAEYEA
+1228 TKKTSTEYSNINPKA
-1241 LGSKDANTAYCVT
+1241 DNTAYLVT
-1254 D
+1254 DD

>member
-99 VEEEWTAEPTSTN
+99 VEEEWTAEPTSAN

-349 PDGVAKLWVS
+349 PDGAAKLWVS

-444 TGAPGSNGSDGADG
+444 KGAPGKDGTNG
-458 KSASI
+458 
-463 KSATATVDANVGI
+463 TN
-476 PSVAVTV
+476 
-483 GGTEFERTFDFAFKN
+483 
-498 LKGQKGDKGDIGNTG
+498 
-513 EKGDTGA
+513 
-520 AGKDGKNFTI
+520 GKDGKNFTI
-530 LGYKDSLEQLQ
+530 LGYKDTLEQLQ

-560 YELYIYD
+560 YELYVYD

-613 IGDVVNNLTTNDAK
+613 IGDVVNNLTTNDSK
-627 KALSAAQGKVLN
+627 KALSAAQGKALN

-671 FEPDLTTDKVTQEE
+671 FEPDLTTDKITQEE

-691 AIEAGKI
+691 AIEANKI

-704 DIVGGYTI
+704 DVAGGYVMSI
-712 SIAIFMENTI
+712 SMLMGSAIN
-722 SLMYNAGDSF
+722 LMYSAGDSF
-732 TLLSITSDLTISV
+732 TLLTITSDLNINV
-745 EARYCLL
+745 ETRYCLL

-777 VANSHKVLPGEVLEI
+777 VANSYKVLPGEVLEI

-809 AYLDFVKNTST
+809 AYLDFVKNTPT
-820 NSIIRVEGGAL
+820 NSIIRVDGGAL

-837 SYTNDNTS
+837 TYTDDDTS

-863 VSSGTAS
+863 VSGGTAS

-885 KKNNTTAY
+885 
-893 TPTQNYHPATK
+893 
-904 KYADASSLYKV
+904 
-915 YNLGLNVI
+915 
-923 DRTGV
+923 
-928 LLLWEAEK
+928 
-936 DEYNATVYRGIM
+936 
-948 MGSLCTIPLNGITQA
+948 
-963 GGVPLVSM
+963 
-971 FASFRKIG
+971 
-979 ENNETDFMYA
+979 
-989 RGSSYIRVAPATVIY
+989 
-1004 NNKDYTALQIEVSGE
+1004 
-1019 ADIMNFVGYFNR
+1019 
-1031 PPLLTWVPYLEET
+1031 
-1044 GSGTV
+1044 
-1049 ILNEEI
+1049 
-1055 NNNIEVSA
+1055 
-1063 AKELVGSS
+1063 
-1071 DVLTKTNTSAYTPT
+1071 TKTNTSAYKPT
-1085 QPYHPATKKYVD
+1085 QHYHPATKAYVD
-1097 DKVYVVNNSTWE
+1097 NIGYGRTITITTIDKFLNTTNLSGVDAEQRVIDLFGSLDYFKNIVANILANHVRYYFHFGDNPNNVCVELGCVNAWRANNNSSHELHFIITYYGNNYLYTNRISIVVNNDTAASK
-1109 EVLRNNKSI
+1109 VIIAS
-1118 NGTDVQ
+1118 
-1124 ALVNKLFGS
+1124 LVNS
-1133 YSEFLSLLQGVNDN
+1133 DN
-1147 VYIGLKFTD
+1147 VATL
-1156 WMYDDA
+1156 
-1162 NGYGVGS
+1162 
-1169 SYTVSNLYAKHNTAE
+1169 
-1184 GEFNCNFTYFYKN
+1184 
-1197 ALKCCIISVNEA
+1197 
-1209 SNHNYDKL
+1209 
-1217 IIQDIV
+1217 
-1223 TSDNL
+1223 
-1228 TTITKKTAAEYEA
+1228 TKKTSTEYSNINPKA
-1241 LGSKDANTAYCVT
+1241 DNTAYLVT
-1254 D
+1254 DD

>member
-21 YDATQAYE
+21 YDVMQAYE

-44 QDVPVGASPTG
+44 QDVPVGTAPTG

-99 VEEEWTAEPTSTN
+99 VEEEWSAEPTSAN

-192 NLIRGTKIE
+192 TLLRGTKIE

-211 GTPAVVVIN
+211 GTPTVVVIN
-220 KGTELNPKFV
+220 KGTDLNPKFV

-260 QTSSVVTPAGITLAV
+260 QTSSVVTPTGITLAV

-283 GDVYIVR
+283 GDVYTVR

-296 FAVIQNAVQT
+296 FAVIQDAVQT

-323 DSSVKTPTGGSY
+323 DASVKTPTGGSY
-335 DNPVPTESA
+335 DNPVPTEST
-344 WSTEI
+344 WNTEI
-349 PDGVAKLWVS
+349 PDGSAKLWVS

-404 DNWNKTGT
+404 DNWSKTGN

-476 PSVAVTV
+476 PSVDVTV

-498 LKGQKGDKGDIGNTG
+498 LKGQKGDKGDIGKTG

-551 AYGVGTAEP
+551 AYGVGTVEP

-587 DNLATADS
+587 DNLTTGDAD
-595 EKALS
+595 KALS

-627 KALSAAQGKVLN
+627 KALSAAQGKKLQDEKV
-639 ESKIDDAPKD
+639 EDAPKD

-671 FEPDLTTDKVTQEE
+671 FEPDLTTDKITQEE

-691 AIEAGKI
+691 AVQAGKVI
-698 IALKQQ
+698 VLKQQ
-704 DIVGGYTI
+704 DIPGGYVMST
-712 SIAIFMENTI
+712 SIFMENTI
-722 SLMYNAGDSF
+722 NLMYSVGDSF
-732 TLLSITSDLTISV
+732 TLLSITSDLNVTV
-745 EARYCLL
+745 EAQYCLL

-777 VANSHKVLPGEVLEI
+777 VANSYKVLPTEVLEI
-792 TQDMASDDIFA
+792 TQGMASDDIFA

-809 AYLDFVKNTST
+809 AYLDFVKNTPT

-893 TPTQNYHPATK
+893 TPTQHYHPATK
-904 KYADASSLYKV
+904 A
-915 YNLGLNVI
+915 
-923 DRTGV
+923 
-928 LLLWEAEK
+928 
-936 DEYNATVYRGIM
+936 
-948 MGSLCTIPLNGITQA
+948 
-963 GGVPLVSM
+963 
-971 FASFRKIG
+971 
-979 ENNETDFMYA
+979 
-989 RGSSYIRVAPATVIY
+989 
-1004 NNKDYTALQIEVSGE
+1004 
-1019 ADIMNFVGYFNR
+1019 
-1031 PPLLTWVPYLEET
+1031 
-1044 GSGTV
+1044 
-1049 ILNEEI
+1049 
-1055 NNNIEVSA
+1055 
-1063 AKELVGSS
+1063 
-1071 DVLTKTNTSAYTPT
+1071 
-1085 QPYHPATKKYVD
+1085 YVD
-1097 DKVYVVNNSTWE
+1097 DIGYGRTITIATTADKFLNTANLSGVDAEQRVIDLFGTLDHFKNVVANILANHVRYYFHFGDNPNNNCVELGCVNAWRANNNSSHQLHFIITYYDENNLYTNRISIVVNNDTA
-1109 EVLRNNKSI
+1109 KSKVI
-1118 NGTDVQ
+1118 I
-1124 ALVNKLFGS
+1124 ASLVNS
-1133 YSEFLSLLQGVNDN
+1133 DN
-1147 VYIGLKFTD
+1147 VATL
-1156 WMYDDA
+1156 
-1162 NGYGVGS
+1162 
-1169 SYTVSNLYAKHNTAE
+1169 
-1184 GEFNCNFTYFYKN
+1184 
-1197 ALKCCIISVNEA
+1197 
-1209 SNHNYDKL
+1209 
-1217 IIQDIV
+1217 
-1223 TSDNL
+1223 
-1228 TTITKKTAAEYEA
+1228 TKKTSTEYSNINPKA
-1241 LGSKDANTAYCVT
+1241 NNTAYLVT
-1254 D
+1254 DD

>member
-99 VEEEWTAEPTSTN
+99 VEKEWSAEPTSAN

-192 NLIRGTKIE
+192 TLLRGTKIE

-211 GTPAVVVIN
+211 GTPTVVVIN
-220 KGTELNPKFV
+220 KGTDLNPKFV

-260 QTSSVVTPAGITLAV
+260 QTSSVVTPTGITLAV

-283 GDVYIVR
+283 GDVYTVR

-296 FAVIQNAVQT
+296 FAVIQDAVQT

-349 PDGVAKLWVS
+349 PDGSAKLWVS

-404 DNWNKTGT
+404 DNWSKTGN

-435 VGKTGATGP
+435 IGKTGATGP

-476 PSVAVTV
+476 PSVDVTV

-498 LKGQKGDKGDIGNTG
+498 LKGQKGDKGDIGKTG
-513 EKGDTGA
+513 EKGDTGV

-551 AYGVGTAEP
+551 AYGVGTVEP
-560 YELYIYD
+560 YKLYIYD

-587 DNLATADS
+587 DNLTTGDAD
-595 EKALS
+595 KALS

-607 NEDKLA
+607 NDEKLA
-613 IGDVVNNLTTNDAK
+613 SADVINDLTTNDAK
-627 KALSAAQGKVLN
+627 KALSAAQGKKLQD
-639 ESKIDDAPKD
+639 EKISDAPKD

-671 FEPDLTTDKVTQEE
+671 FEPDLTTDKITQEE

-691 AIEAGKI
+691 AVQAGKVI
-698 IALKQQ
+698 VLKQQ
-704 DIVGGYTI
+704 DIPGGYVMSI
-712 SIAIFMENTI
+712 SIFMENTI
-722 SLMYNAGDSF
+722 NLMYSAGDSF
-732 TLLSITSDLTISV
+732 TLLSITSDLNVTV

-772 VDEAV
+772 VDKAV
-777 VANSHKVLPGEVLEI
+777 VANSYKVLPGEVLEI

-809 AYLDFVKNTST
+809 AYLDFVKNTPT

-837 SYTNDNTS
+837 SYTDDNTS
-845 TLDIQT
+845 TIDIQT

-885 KKNNTTAY
+885 TKDNTTAY
-893 TPTQNYHPATK
+893 TPTRNYHPATK

-936 DEYNATVYRGIM
+936 DEFNATVYRGIM

-963 GGVPLVSM
+963 GAIPLVSIS
-971 FASFRKIG
+971 ASFRKID
-979 ENNETDFMYA
+979 ENNETDFMYNI
-989 RGSSYIRVAPATVIY
+989 GSSGIRVAPATVIY
-1004 NNKDYTALQIEVSGE
+1004 NNKGYTALQIEVSGE
-1019 ADIMNFVGYFNR
+1019 ADIKNFVGYFDR
-1031 PPLLTWVPYLEET
+1031 PPLLTWIPYLEET
-1044 GSGTV
+1044 GNGEV

-1055 NNNIEVSA
+1055 NNNIDVFA
-1063 AKELVGSS
+1063 TKEFVYSS
-1071 DVLTKTNTSAYTPT
+1071 NVLTKNNTSAYTPT
-1085 QPYHPATKKYVD
+1085 NDYHPATKNYVD
-1097 DKVYVVNNSTWE
+1097 TIRYGKTFSCTYSYLTTNSSGTNKDTYDLITNIFGSDTEFKSAIQTTISNHQSIHFHFDSVNNCS
-1109 EVLRNNKSI
+1109 SI
-1118 NGTDVQ
+1118 NNVYAYKNEDVQ
-1124 ALVNKLFGS
+1124 IYELSFMYTVINSGIIMTKIAVFHYEPNAPENSWHVIKDLV
-1133 YSEFLSLLQGVNDN
+1133 QPDN
-1147 VYIGLKFTD
+1147 VATL
-1156 WMYDDA
+1156 
-1162 NGYGVGS
+1162 
-1169 SYTVSNLYAKHNTAE
+1169 
-1184 GEFNCNFTYFYKN
+1184 
-1197 ALKCCIISVNEA
+1197 
-1209 SNHNYDKL
+1209 
-1217 IIQDIV
+1217 
-1223 TSDNL
+1223 
-1228 TTITKKTAAEYEA
+1228 TKKTSTEYSNINPKA
-1241 LGSKDANTAYCVT
+1241 DNTAYLVT
-1254 D
+1254 DD

>member
-99 VEEEWTAEPTSTN
+99 VEEEWTAEPTSAN

-182 YNGSKQGWVV
+182 YNGSKKGWVV

-248 IFNGEINPTGNN
+248 IFNGKINPTGNN

-349 PDGVAKLWVS
+349 PDGAAKLWVS

-577 IGGGTSVDVV
+577 IGSGTSVDVV

-671 FEPDLTTDKVTQEE
+671 FEPDLTTYKVTQEE

-831 CVASMI
+831 CVANMI

-845 TLDIQT
+845 SLDIQT
-851 LGLNASQYIRVT
+851 LGLNASQYIRVD

-870 ALTAKYIFVNESDVL
+870 ALTVKYIFVNESDVL

-893 TPTQNYHPATK
+893 TPTQHYHPATK
-904 KYADASSLYKV
+904 VYADNIGYGKTITTTVDKFLNTT
-915 YNLGLNVI
+915 NLSGVDAEQRVI
-923 DRTGV
+923 D
-928 LLLWEAEK
+928 
-936 DEYNATVYRGIM
+936 
-948 MGSLCTIPLNGITQA
+948 
-963 GGVPLVSM
+963 
-971 FASFRKIG
+971 
-979 ENNETDFMYA
+979 
-989 RGSSYIRVAPATVIY
+989 
-1004 NNKDYTALQIEVSGE
+1004 
-1019 ADIMNFVGYFNR
+1019 
-1031 PPLLTWVPYLEET
+1031 
-1044 GSGTV
+1044 
-1049 ILNEEI
+1049 
-1055 NNNIEVSA
+1055 
-1063 AKELVGSS
+1063 
-1071 DVLTKTNTSAYTPT
+1071 
-1085 QPYHPATKKYVD
+1085 
-1097 DKVYVVNNSTWE
+1097 
-1109 EVLRNNKSI
+1109 
-1118 NGTDVQ
+1118 
-1124 ALVNKLFGS
+1124 LFGS
-1133 YSEFLSLLQGVNDN
+1133 LDRFKNIVANILANHVRYYFHFGDNPDN
-1147 VYIGLKFTD
+1147 VCVELGCVNAWRANNNSSHELNFIITY
-1156 WMYDDA
+1156 YDE
-1162 NGYGVGS
+1162 NNL
-1169 SYTVSNLYAKHNTAE
+1169 YTNRISIVVSNDTAAS
-1184 GEFNCNFTYFYKN
+1184 KV
-1197 ALKCCIISVNEA
+1197 IIASLVN
-1209 SNHNYDKL
+1209 
-1217 IIQDIV
+1217 
-1223 TSDNL
+1223 SDNVATL
-1228 TTITKKTAAEYEA
+1228 TKKTSTEYSNINPK
-1241 LGSKDANTAYCVT
+1241 LDNTAYLVT
-1254 D
+1254 DD

>member
-16 ASPEI
+16 ANPEI

-44 QDVPVGASPTG
+44 QDVPVGTSPTG

-99 VEEEWTAEPTSTN
+99 VEEEWNAEPTSAN

-146 FYTSNVEKEP
+146 FYTSNVERDP

-201 SVEATVDAEV
+201 SVDATVDTEV
-211 GTPAVVVIN
+211 GTPTVVVIN
-220 KGTELNPKFV
+220 KGTDLNPKFV

-260 QTSSVVTPAGITLAV
+260 QTSSVVTPAGIVLAV

-283 GDVYIVR
+283 GNVYTVR

-296 FAVIQNAVQT
+296 FAVIQDAVQT

-335 DNPVPTESA
+335 NNPVPTESA

-349 PDGVAKLWVS
+349 PDGAAKLWVS
-359 TRMFTSNGKNQEEA
+359 TRMFTSNGKNQEEV

-404 DNWNKTGT
+404 DNWSKTGN

-423 NGSKQEWNIAKV
+423 NGSKQEWNITKV

-444 TGAPGSNGSDGADG
+444 TGAPGSDGADG

-463 KSATATVDANVGI
+463 KSATATVDANVGT
-476 PSVAVTV
+476 PSVDVTV

-498 LKGQKGDKGDIGNTG
+498 LKGRKGDKGDIGKTG
-513 EKGDTGA
+513 EKGDTGE

-587 DNLATADS
+587 DNLTTADAD
-595 EKALS
+595 KALS

-613 IGDVVNNLTTNDAK
+613 IGDVVNNLTTNDSK
-627 KALSAAQGKVLN
+627 KALSAAQGKKLQDEKV
-639 ESKIDDAPKD
+639 EDAPKD
-649 GSPYMRKNGAWSAYT
+649 GNVYGRKNKDWVEVPEHLNLTSEDLNDINGAGFAT
-664 QIEEVYT
+664 Q
-671 FEPDLTTDKVTQEE
+671 K
-685 YNKLKA
+685 
-691 AIEAGKI
+691 
-698 IALKQQ
+698 
-704 DIVGGYTI
+704 
-712 SIAIFMENTI
+712 SIADYTTPENNYPINENGVLIFA
-722 SLMYNAGDSF
+722 NAHYSRSNQIYGSY
-732 TLLSITSDLTISV
+732 LTNRWF
-745 EARYCLL
+745 ARGGG
-752 PNNTKEYEVTGDYN
+752 NQQGIRTDWKEFVFTGDVLTKTNTSPFTPTQPYH
-766 PAHKKY
+766 PATKKY

-777 VANSHKVLPGEVLEI
+777 VANSYKVLPIEVLEI
-792 TQDMASDDIFA
+792 TQGMASDDIFA

-809 AYLDFVKNTST
+809 AYLDFVKNTPT

-870 ALTAKYIFVNESDVL
+870 ALTTKYIFVNESDVL

-893 TPTQNYHPATK
+893 TPTRYYHPATK
-904 KYADASSLYKV
+904 DYVDTVHY
-915 YNLGLNVI
+915 
-923 DRTGV
+923 GV
-928 LLLWEAEK
+928 AVEC
-936 DEYNATVYRGIM
+936 D
-948 MGSLCTIPLNGITQA
+948 GSYI
-963 GGVPLVSM
+963 S
-971 FASFRKIG
+971 
-979 ENNETDFMYA
+979 ENNDF
-989 RGSSYIRVAPATVIY
+989 
-1004 NNKDYTALQIEVSGE
+1004 
-1019 ADIMNFVGYFNR
+1019 
-1031 PPLLTWVPYLEET
+1031 T
-1044 GSGTV
+1044 GA
-1049 ILNEEI
+1049 
-1055 NNNIEVSA
+1055 SA
-1063 AKELVGSS
+1063 VDLV
-1071 DVLTKTNTSAYTPT
+1071 
-1085 QPYHPATKKYVD
+1085 
-1097 DKVYVVNNSTWE
+1097 
-1109 EVLRNNKSI
+1109 KSI
-1118 NGTDVQ
+1118 FTNYQQIVTHIITLHKPLFIHING
-1124 ALVNKLFGS
+1124 N
-1133 YSEFLSLLQGVNDN
+1133 YSCIACNSIYAYKDDNAKIYELS
-1147 VYIGLKFTD
+1147 
-1156 WMYDDA
+1156 
-1162 NGYGVGS
+1162 
-1169 SYTVSNLYAKHNTAE
+1169 
-1184 GEFNCNFTYFYKN
+1184 FTYTLLHN
-1197 ALKCCIISVNEA
+1197 ARVECKIFGFHIEENTKANSWCIIK
-1209 SNHNYDKL
+1209 DL
-1217 IIQDIV
+1217 IK
-1223 TSDNL
+1223 SDNL
-1228 TTITKKTAAEYEA
+1228 TTITKKTSTEYSNINPKA
-1241 LGSKDANTAYCVT
+1241 DNTAYLVT
-1254 D
+1254 DN

>member
-21 YDATQAYE
+21 YDVTQAYE

-44 QDVPVGASPTG
+44 QDVPVGTAPTG

-99 VEEEWTAEPTSTN
+99 VEEEWSAEPTSAN

-192 NLIRGTKIE
+192 TLLRGTKIE

-211 GTPAVVVIN
+211 GTPTVVVIN
-220 KGTELNPKFV
+220 KGTDLNPKFV

-260 QTSSVVTPAGITLAV
+260 QTSSVVTPTGITLAV

-283 GDVYIVR
+283 GDVYTVR

-296 FAVIQNAVQT
+296 FAVIQDAVQT

-323 DSSVKTPTGGSY
+323 DASVKTPTGGSY
-335 DNPVPTESA
+335 DNPVPTEST
-344 WSTEI
+344 WNTEI
-349 PDGVAKLWVS
+349 PDGSAKLWVS

-404 DNWNKTGT
+404 DNWSKTGN

-444 TGAPGSNGSDGADG
+444 TGAPGSDGADG

-476 PSVAVTV
+476 PSVDVAV

-498 LKGQKGDKGDIGNTG
+498 LKGQKGDKGDIGKTG

-530 LGYKDSLEQLQ
+530 LGYKDSLKQLQ

-551 AYGVGTAEP
+551 AYGVGTVEP

-577 IGGGTSVDVV
+577 IGGTFVDVV
-587 DNLATADS
+587 DNLTTGDAD
-595 EKALS
+595 KALS

-627 KALSAAQGKVLN
+627 KALSAAQGKKLQDEKV
-639 ESKIDDAPKD
+639 EDAPKD

-664 QIEEVYT
+664 QIEKVYT
-671 FEPDLTTDKVTQEE
+671 FEPDLTTDKITQEE

-691 AIEAGKI
+691 AVQAGKVI
-698 IALKQQ
+698 VLKQQ
-704 DIVGGYTI
+704 DIPGGYVMSI
-712 SIAIFMENTI
+712 SIFTENTI
-722 SLMYNAGDSF
+722 NLMYSVGDSF
-732 TLLSITSDLTISV
+732 VLLSITSDLNVTV
-745 EARYCLL
+745 ETQYCLL
-752 PNNTKEYEVTGDYN
+752 PNNTEEYEVTGDYN

-777 VANSHKVLPGEVLEI
+777 VANSYKVLPTEVLEI
-792 TQDMASDDIFA
+792 TQGMASDDIFA

-809 AYLDFVKNTST
+809 AYLDFVKNTPT

-837 SYTNDNTS
+837 SYTNNNTS

-885 KKNNTTAY
+885 KKNNTIAY
-893 TPTQNYHPATK
+893 TPTQYYHPATK
-904 KYADASSLYKV
+904 A
-915 YNLGLNVI
+915 
-923 DRTGV
+923 
-928 LLLWEAEK
+928 
-936 DEYNATVYRGIM
+936 
-948 MGSLCTIPLNGITQA
+948 
-963 GGVPLVSM
+963 
-971 FASFRKIG
+971 
-979 ENNETDFMYA
+979 
-989 RGSSYIRVAPATVIY
+989 
-1004 NNKDYTALQIEVSGE
+1004 
-1019 ADIMNFVGYFNR
+1019 
-1031 PPLLTWVPYLEET
+1031 
-1044 GSGTV
+1044 
-1049 ILNEEI
+1049 
-1055 NNNIEVSA
+1055 
-1063 AKELVGSS
+1063 
-1071 DVLTKTNTSAYTPT
+1071 
-1085 QPYHPATKKYVD
+1085 YVD
-1097 DKVYVVNNSTWE
+1097 DIGHGRTITIGTTADNFLNTANLSGVDAEQRVINLFGTLDYFKNVVANILANHVRYYFHFGDNPNNNCVELGCVNAWKANNNSSHELHFIITYYDENNLYTNRISIIVNNDTA
-1109 EVLRNNKSI
+1109 KSKVI
-1118 NGTDVQ
+1118 I
-1124 ALVNKLFGS
+1124 ASLVNS
-1133 YSEFLSLLQGVNDN
+1133 NN
-1147 VYIGLKFTD
+1147 VATL
-1156 WMYDDA
+1156 
-1162 NGYGVGS
+1162 
-1169 SYTVSNLYAKHNTAE
+1169 
-1184 GEFNCNFTYFYKN
+1184 
-1197 ALKCCIISVNEA
+1197 
-1209 SNHNYDKL
+1209 
-1217 IIQDIV
+1217 
-1223 TSDNL
+1223 
-1228 TTITKKTAAEYEA
+1228 TKKTSTEYSNINPKA
-1241 LGSKDANTAYCVT
+1241 NNTAYLVT
-1254 D
+1254 DD

>member
-44 QDVPVGASPTG
+44 QDVPVGTSPTG

-99 VEEEWTAEPTSTN
+99 VEEEWTAGPTSAN

-146 FYTSNVEKEP
+146 FYTSNVEKKP

-323 DSSVKTPTGGSY
+323 NSSVKTPTGGSY

-349 PDGVAKLWVS
+349 PDGYAKLWIS

-404 DNWNKTGT
+404 DNWSKTGT

-476 PSVAVTV
+476 PSVAVTA
-483 GGTEFERTFDFAFKN
+483 GGTEFERTFNFAFKN

-513 EKGDTGA
+513 KKGDTGA

-530 LGYKDSLEQLQ
+530 LGYKDSLKQLQ

-551 AYGVGTAEP
+551 AYGVGTVEP
-560 YELYIYD
+560 YKLYIYD

-577 IGGGTSVDVV
+577 IGGGTIVDVV
-587 DNLATADS
+587 DNLTTDDS

-613 IGDVVNNLTTNDAK
+613 IGDVVNNLTTNDTK

-639 ESKIDDAPKD
+639 ESKINDAPKD
-649 GSPYMRKNGAWSAYT
+649 GSLYMRKNGAWSAYT
-664 QIEEVYT
+664 QIEEVYA
-671 FEPDLTTDKVTQEE
+671 F
-685 YNKLKA
+685 
-691 AIEAGKI
+691 
-698 IALKQQ
+698 
-704 DIVGGYTI
+704 
-712 SIAIFMENTI
+712 
-722 SLMYNAGDSF
+722 
-732 TLLSITSDLTISV
+732 
-745 EARYCLL
+745 
-752 PNNTKEYEVTGDYN
+752 
-766 PAHKKY
+766 
-772 VDEAV
+772 
-777 VANSHKVLPGEVLEI
+777 KVLPLEVLEI

-809 AYLDFVKNTST
+809 AYLNFVRNTPA
-820 NSIIRVEGGAL
+820 NAIIRVEEGAL

-845 TLDIQT
+845 TIDIQT
-851 LGLNASQYIRVT
+851 LGLNASQYLRVT
-863 VSSGTAS
+863 VSGGTAS
-870 ALTAKYIFVNESDVL
+870 ALTERYIFVNESDVL

-893 TPTQNYHPATK
+893 TPTQ
-904 KYADASSLYKV
+904 
-915 YNLGLNVI
+915 
-923 DRTGV
+923 
-928 LLLWEAEK
+928 
-936 DEYNATVYRGIM
+936 
-948 MGSLCTIPLNGITQA
+948 
-963 GGVPLVSM
+963 
-971 FASFRKIG
+971 
-979 ENNETDFMYA
+979 
-989 RGSSYIRVAPATVIY
+989 
-1004 NNKDYTALQIEVSGE
+1004 
-1019 ADIMNFVGYFNR
+1019 
-1031 PPLLTWVPYLEET
+1031 
-1044 GSGTV
+1044 
-1049 ILNEEI
+1049 
-1055 NNNIEVSA
+1055 
-1063 AKELVGSS
+1063 
-1071 DVLTKTNTSAYTPT
+1071 
-1085 QPYHPATKKYVD
+1085 PYHPATKVYADNIGYGKTITTTVD
-1097 DKVYVVNNSTWE
+1097 KFLNTTNLSGVDAEQRVIDLFGSLDKFKNVVADILANHVRYYFHFGNNPNNVCVELGCVNAWKANNNSSHQLHFIITYYDNNYLYTNRISIVVNNDTAASK
-1109 EVLRNNKSI
+1109 VIIAS
-1118 NGTDVQ
+1118 
-1124 ALVNKLFGS
+1124 LVNS
-1133 YSEFLSLLQGVNDN
+1133 DN
-1147 VYIGLKFTD
+1147 VATL
-1156 WMYDDA
+1156 
-1162 NGYGVGS
+1162 
-1169 SYTVSNLYAKHNTAE
+1169 
-1184 GEFNCNFTYFYKN
+1184 
-1197 ALKCCIISVNEA
+1197 
-1209 SNHNYDKL
+1209 
-1217 IIQDIV
+1217 
-1223 TSDNL
+1223 
-1228 TTITKKTAAEYEA
+1228 TKKTSTEYSNINPKA
-1241 LGSKDANTAYCVT
+1241 DNTAYLVT
-1254 D
+1254 DD

>member
-21 YDATQAYE
+21 YDVTQAYE

-44 QDVPVGASPTG
+44 QDVPVGTAPTG

-99 VEEEWTAEPTSTN
+99 VEEEWSAEPTSAN

-192 NLIRGTKIE
+192 TLLRGTKIE

-211 GTPAVVVIN
+211 GTPTVVVIN
-220 KGTELNPKFV
+220 KGTDLNPKFV

-260 QTSSVVTPAGITLAV
+260 QTSSVVTPTGITLAV

-283 GDVYIVR
+283 GDVYTVR

-296 FAVIQNAVQT
+296 FAVIQDAVQT

-323 DSSVKTPTGGSY
+323 DASVKTPTGGSY
-335 DNPVPTESA
+335 DNPVPTEST
-344 WSTEI
+344 WNTEI
-349 PDGVAKLWVS
+349 PDGSAKLWVS

-404 DNWNKTGT
+404 DNWSKTGN

-476 PSVAVTV
+476 PSVDVTV

-498 LKGQKGDKGDIGNTG
+498 LKGQKGDKGDIGKTG

-551 AYGVGTAEP
+551 AYGVGTVEP

-587 DNLATADS
+587 DNLTTGDAD
-595 EKALS
+595 KALS

-627 KALSAAQGKVLN
+627 KALSAAQGKKLQDEKV
-639 ESKIDDAPKD
+639 EDAPKD

-671 FEPDLTTDKVTQEE
+671 FEPDLTTDKITQEE

-691 AIEAGKI
+691 AVQAGKVI
-698 IALKQQ
+698 VLKQQ
-704 DIVGGYTI
+704 DIPGGYVMST
-712 SIAIFMENTI
+712 SIFMENTI
-722 SLMYNAGDSF
+722 NLMYSVGDSF
-732 TLLSITSDLTISV
+732 TLLSITSDLNVTV
-745 EARYCLL
+745 EAQYCLL

-777 VANSHKVLPGEVLEI
+777 VANSYKVLPTEVLEI

-809 AYLDFVKNTST
+809 AYLDFVKNTPT

-893 TPTQNYHPATK
+893 TPTQHYHPATK
-904 KYADASSLYKV
+904 A
-915 YNLGLNVI
+915 
-923 DRTGV
+923 
-928 LLLWEAEK
+928 
-936 DEYNATVYRGIM
+936 
-948 MGSLCTIPLNGITQA
+948 
-963 GGVPLVSM
+963 
-971 FASFRKIG
+971 
-979 ENNETDFMYA
+979 
-989 RGSSYIRVAPATVIY
+989 
-1004 NNKDYTALQIEVSGE
+1004 
-1019 ADIMNFVGYFNR
+1019 
-1031 PPLLTWVPYLEET
+1031 
-1044 GSGTV
+1044 
-1049 ILNEEI
+1049 
-1055 NNNIEVSA
+1055 
-1063 AKELVGSS
+1063 
-1071 DVLTKTNTSAYTPT
+1071 
-1085 QPYHPATKKYVD
+1085 YVD
-1097 DKVYVVNNSTWE
+1097 DIGYGRTITIATTADKFLNTANLSGVDAEQRVIDLFGTLDHFKNVVANILANHVRYYFHFGDNPNNNCVELGCVNAWRANNNSSHELHFIITYYDENNLYTNRISIVVNNDTA
-1109 EVLRNNKSI
+1109 KSKVI
-1118 NGTDVQ
+1118 I
-1124 ALVNKLFGS
+1124 ASLVNS
-1133 YSEFLSLLQGVNDN
+1133 DN
-1147 VYIGLKFTD
+1147 VATL
-1156 WMYDDA
+1156 
-1162 NGYGVGS
+1162 
-1169 SYTVSNLYAKHNTAE
+1169 
-1184 GEFNCNFTYFYKN
+1184 
-1197 ALKCCIISVNEA
+1197 
-1209 SNHNYDKL
+1209 
-1217 IIQDIV
+1217 
-1223 TSDNL
+1223 
-1228 TTITKKTAAEYEA
+1228 TKKTSTEYSNINPKA
-1241 LGSKDANTAYCVT
+1241 NNTAYLVT
-1254 D
+1254 DD

>member
-61 WLDYEIAAASC
+61 WLDYEIVAASC

-86 VRPTGGSYDNPHP
+86 VRPTGGNYDNPHP
-99 VEEEWTAEPTSTN
+99 VEKEWSAEPTSAN

-171 EGYIWLATQEV
+171 EDYIWLATQEV

-192 NLIRGTKIE
+192 TLLRGTKIE

-211 GTPAVVVIN
+211 GTPVVVVIN
-220 KGTELNPKFV
+220 KGTDLNPKFV

-283 GDVYIVR
+283 GDVYTVR

-296 FAVIQNAVQT
+296 FAVIQDAVQT

-323 DSSVKTPTGGSY
+323 DASVKTPTGGSY
-335 DNPVPTESA
+335 ANPVPTESA

-349 PDGVAKLWVS
+349 PDGSAKLWVS

-404 DNWNKTGT
+404 DNWSKTGN

-513 EKGDTGA
+513 KKGDTGA

-567 TTKGWVANGT
+567 TTKGWVDNGT

-587 DNLATADS
+587 DNLTTADAD
-595 EKALS
+595 KALS

-607 NEDKLA
+607 NDEKLA
-613 IGDVVNNLTTNDAK
+613 IANVVNNLTTDDTK
-627 KALSAAQGKVLN
+627 KALSAAQGKKLQD
-639 ESKIDDAPKD
+639 EKISDAPKD

-704 DIVGGYTI
+704 DVVSGYTI

-745 EARYCLL
+745 EARYYLL

-777 VANSHKVLPGEVLEI
+777 VANSYKVLPGEVLEI
-792 TQDMASDDIFA
+792 TQGMASDDIFA

-809 AYLDFVKNTST
+809 AYLDFVKNTPT

-831 CVASMI
+831 CVTSMI
-837 SYTNDNTS
+837 SYTNDNTN

-851 LGLNASQYIRVT
+851 LGLNASQYIKIT
-863 VSSGTAS
+863 VSGGTAS

-885 KKNNTTAY
+885 
-893 TPTQNYHPATK
+893 
-904 KYADASSLYKV
+904 
-915 YNLGLNVI
+915 
-923 DRTGV
+923 
-928 LLLWEAEK
+928 
-936 DEYNATVYRGIM
+936 
-948 MGSLCTIPLNGITQA
+948 
-963 GGVPLVSM
+963 
-971 FASFRKIG
+971 
-979 ENNETDFMYA
+979 
-989 RGSSYIRVAPATVIY
+989 
-1004 NNKDYTALQIEVSGE
+1004 
-1019 ADIMNFVGYFNR
+1019 
-1031 PPLLTWVPYLEET
+1031 
-1044 GSGTV
+1044 
-1049 ILNEEI
+1049 
-1055 NNNIEVSA
+1055 
-1063 AKELVGSS
+1063 
-1071 DVLTKTNTSAYTPT
+1071 TKTNTSSFTPT
-1085 QPYHPATKKYVD
+1085 RPYHPATKKYVD
-1097 DKVYVVNNSTWE
+1097 DSIKESLYYVNND
-1109 EVLRNNKSI
+1109 K
-1118 NGTDVQ
+1118 
-1124 ALVNKLFGS
+1124 
-1133 YSEFLSLLQGVNDN
+1133 FLSYFITPAYRIDSDAEDSIIMCFNTIDNFKAFVDKAIDAGVTLVFINNNLNEKIYIRDYH
-1147 VYIGLKFTD
+1147 VYRSNNNNRELSFIFNYSNNGESFQFITTRVFISYNASYGYKF
-1156 WMYDDA
+1156 
-1162 NGYGVGS
+1162 V
-1169 SYTVSNLYAKHNTAE
+1169 VKNL
-1184 GEFNCNFTYFYKN
+1184 
-1197 ALKCCIISVNEA
+1197 IS
-1209 SNHNYDKL
+1209 
-1217 IIQDIV
+1217 
-1223 TSDNL
+1223 SDNL

-1241 LGSKDANTAYCVT
+1241 IGSKDANTAYCVT

>member
-99 VEEEWTAEPTSTN
+99 VEEEWSAEPTSAN

-220 KGTELNPKFV
+220 KGTELNPKFI

-260 QTSSVVTPAGITLAV
+260 QTSSVVTPTGITLAV

-283 GDVYIVR
+283 GDVYTVR

-296 FAVIQNAVQT
+296 FAVIQDAVQT

-349 PDGVAKLWVS
+349 PDGSAKLWVS

-404 DNWNKTGT
+404 DNWSKTGN

-435 VGKTGATGP
+435 IGKTGATGP

-476 PSVAVTV
+476 PSVDVTV
-483 GGTEFERTFDFAFKN
+483 GGTKFERTFDFAFKN
-498 LKGQKGDKGDIGNTG
+498 LKGQKGDKGDIGKTG

-551 AYGVGTAEP
+551 AYGVGTVEP
-560 YELYIYD
+560 YKLYIYD

-587 DNLATADS
+587 DNLTTGDAD
-595 EKALS
+595 KALS

-607 NEDKLA
+607 NDEKLA
-613 IGDVVNNLTTNDAK
+613 SADVINDLTTNDAK
-627 KALSAAQGKVLN
+627 KALSAAQGKKLQD
-639 ESKIDDAPKD
+639 EKISDAPKD

-722 SLMYNAGDSF
+722 NLMYNAGDSF

-777 VANSHKVLPGEVLEI
+777 VANSYKVLPGEVLEI
-792 TQDMASDDIFA
+792 TQGMASDDIFA

-809 AYLDFVKNTST
+809 AYLDFVKNTPT

-837 SYTNDNTS
+837 SYTDDNTS

-863 VSSGTAS
+863 VSGGTAS

-893 TPTQNYHPATK
+893 TPTQHYHPATK
-904 KYADASSLYKV
+904 AYADDIGYGRTITTTADKFLNTA
-915 YNLGLNVI
+915 NLSGVDAEQRVI
-923 DRTGV
+923 D
-928 LLLWEAEK
+928 
-936 DEYNATVYRGIM
+936 
-948 MGSLCTIPLNGITQA
+948 
-963 GGVPLVSM
+963 
-971 FASFRKIG
+971 
-979 ENNETDFMYA
+979 
-989 RGSSYIRVAPATVIY
+989 
-1004 NNKDYTALQIEVSGE
+1004 
-1019 ADIMNFVGYFNR
+1019 
-1031 PPLLTWVPYLEET
+1031 
-1044 GSGTV
+1044 
-1049 ILNEEI
+1049 
-1055 NNNIEVSA
+1055 
-1063 AKELVGSS
+1063 
-1071 DVLTKTNTSAYTPT
+1071 
-1085 QPYHPATKKYVD
+1085 
-1097 DKVYVVNNSTWE
+1097 
-1109 EVLRNNKSI
+1109 
-1118 NGTDVQ
+1118 
-1124 ALVNKLFGS
+1124 LFGS
-1133 YSEFLSLLQGVNDN
+1133 LDNFKNVVANILANHVRYYFHFGDNPNNNCVELGCVNAWRANNNSSHELHFIITYYDENNLYTNRISIVINNDTAASKVIIASLVNSDN
-1147 VYIGLKFTD
+1147 VATL
-1156 WMYDDA
+1156 
-1162 NGYGVGS
+1162 
-1169 SYTVSNLYAKHNTAE
+1169 
-1184 GEFNCNFTYFYKN
+1184 
-1197 ALKCCIISVNEA
+1197 
-1209 SNHNYDKL
+1209 
-1217 IIQDIV
+1217 
-1223 TSDNL
+1223 
-1228 TTITKKTAAEYEA
+1228 TKKTSTEYSNINPKA
-1241 LGSKDANTAYCVT
+1241 NNTAYLVT
-1254 D
+1254 DD

>member
-1 MDIEEKDL
+1 MDIEKKDL

-99 VEEEWTAEPTSTN
+99 VEEEWSAEPTSAN

-192 NLIRGTKIE
+192 TLLRGTKIE
-201 SVEATVDAEV
+201 SVEATVDAKV
-211 GTPAVVVIN
+211 GTPTVVVIN
-220 KGTELNPKFV
+220 KGTDLNPKFV

-248 IFNGEINPTGNN
+248 IFNGKINSTGNN

-283 GDVYIVR
+283 GDVYTVR

-296 FAVIQNAVQT
+296 FAVIQDAVQT
-306 IRGIDTKRGVVY
+306 IRGIDIKRGVVY

-323 DSSVKTPTGGSY
+323 DASVKTPTGGSY
-335 DNPVPTESA
+335 DNPVPTEST
-344 WSTEI
+344 WNTEI
-349 PDGVAKLWVS
+349 PDGSAKLWVS

-404 DNWNKTGT
+404 DNWSKTGN

-476 PSVAVTV
+476 PSVDVTI

-498 LKGQKGDKGDIGNTG
+498 LKGQKGDKGDIGKTG

-551 AYGVGTAEP
+551 AYGVGTVEP

-587 DNLATADS
+587 DNLTTGDAD
-595 EKALS
+595 KALS

-613 IGDVVNNLTTNDAK
+613 IGDVVNNLTTNDSK
-627 KALSAAQGKVLN
+627 KALSAAQGKKLQD
-639 ESKIDDAPKD
+639 EKISDAPKD

-732 TLLSITSDLTISV
+732 TLLSITSDLTITV

-777 VANSHKVLPGEVLEI
+777 VANSYKVLPTEVLEI
-792 TQDMASDDIFA
+792 TQGMASDDIFA

-809 AYLDFVKNTST
+809 AYLDFVKNTPT

-837 SYTNDNTS
+837 TYTDDNTS

-851 LGLNASQYIRVT
+851 LGLNASQYIKVT
-863 VSSGTAS
+863 VSGGTAS

-893 TPTQNYHPATK
+893 TPTQHYHPATK
-904 KYADASSLYKV
+904 AYADNIGYGRTITTTVDKFLNTA
-915 YNLGLNVI
+915 NLS
-923 DRTGV
+923 GV
-928 LLLWEAEK
+928 DAEQRVL
-936 DEYNATVYRGIM
+936 DLF
-948 MGSLCTIPLNGITQA
+948 GSLDHFKNVVANILANHVRYYFHFGDNPNNNCVELGCVNAWRANDNSSHELHFIITYYD
-963 GGVPLVSM
+963 
-971 FASFRKIG
+971 
-979 ENNETDFMYA
+979 ENNL
-989 RGSSYIRVAPATVIY
+989 
-1004 NNKDYTALQIEVSGE
+1004 YT
-1019 ADIMNFVGYFNR
+1019 NR
-1031 PPLLTWVPYLEET
+1031 I
-1044 GSGTV
+1044 S
-1049 ILNEEI
+1049 I
-1055 NNNIEVSA
+1055 
-1063 AKELVGSS
+1063 
-1071 DVLTKTNTSAYTPT
+1071 
-1085 QPYHPATKKYVD
+1085 
-1097 DKVYVVNNSTWE
+1097 VVNNDTA
-1109 EVLRNNKSI
+1109 KSKVI
-1118 NGTDVQ
+1118 I
-1124 ALVNKLFGS
+1124 ASLVNS
-1133 YSEFLSLLQGVNDN
+1133 DN
-1147 VYIGLKFTD
+1147 VATL
-1156 WMYDDA
+1156 
-1162 NGYGVGS
+1162 
-1169 SYTVSNLYAKHNTAE
+1169 
-1184 GEFNCNFTYFYKN
+1184 
-1197 ALKCCIISVNEA
+1197 
-1209 SNHNYDKL
+1209 
-1217 IIQDIV
+1217 
-1223 TSDNL
+1223 
-1228 TTITKKTAAEYEA
+1228 TKKTSTEYSNINPKA
-1241 LGSKDANTAYCVT
+1241 DNTAYLVT
-1254 D
+1254 DD

>member
-1 MDIEEKDL
+1 MNIEEKDL

-21 YDATQAYE
+21 YNATQAYE

-44 QDVPVGASPTG
+44 QDVPVGTSPTG

-99 VEEEWTAEPTSTN
+99 VEEEWTAEPTSAN

-192 NLIRGTKIE
+192 TLLRGTKIE
-201 SVEATVDAEV
+201 SVEATVNAEV
-211 GTPAVVVIN
+211 GTPTVVVIN
-220 KGTELNPKFV
+220 KGTDLNPKFV

-283 GDVYIVR
+283 GDVYTVR

-296 FAVIQNAVQT
+296 FAVIQDAVQT

-323 DSSVKTPTGGSY
+323 DASVKTPTGGSY
-335 DNPVPTESA
+335 ANPVPTESA

-349 PDGVAKLWVS
+349 PDGSAKLWVS

-404 DNWNKTGT
+404 DNWNKTGN

-444 TGAPGSNGSDGADG
+444 TGAPGSDGVDGADG

-463 KSATATVDANVGI
+463 KSATATVDANVGT
-476 PSVAVTV
+476 PSVTVTA
-483 GGTEFERTFDFAFKN
+483 GGTELERTFAFAFKN
-498 LKGQKGDKGDIGNTG
+498 LKGQKGDKG
-513 EKGDTGA
+513 EKGDTGDVGPQGA
-520 AGKDGKNFTI
+520 PGKDGTNGTNGKDGKNFTI
-530 LGYKDSLEQLQ
+530 LGYKDTLEQLQ
-541 TDVPSPAQGD
+541 TDVPNPAQGD

-587 DNLATADS
+587 DNLTTADAD
-595 EKALS
+595 KALS

-607 NEDKLA
+607 NDEKLA
-613 IGDVVNNLTTNDAK
+613 ITNIVNNLTTNDSK
-627 KALSAAQGKVLN
+627 KALSAAQGKALN

-685 YNKLKA
+685 YDKLKA

-698 IALKQQ
+698 IVLKGQ

-722 SLMYNAGDSF
+722 NLMYNAGDSF
-732 TLLSITSDLTISV
+732 TLLSITSDLIITV

-752 PNNTKEYEVTGDYN
+752 PNNTKEYEVSGDYN

-777 VANSHKVLPGEVLEI
+777 VANSYKVLPIEVLKI
-792 TQDMASDDIFA
+792 TQGMASDDIFA

-809 AYLDFVKNTST
+809 AYLDFVKNTPT
-820 NSIIRVEGGAL
+820 NSIIRVDGGAL
-831 CVASMI
+831 CVSSMV
-837 SYTNDNTS
+837 SYTNDNTNA
-845 TLDIQT
+845 LAIQT
-851 LGLNASQYIRVT
+851 LGLNASQYIGVT
-863 VSSGTAS
+863 VSDGTAS
-870 ALTAKYIFVNESDVL
+870 ALTVRYIFVNESDVL

-893 TPTQNYHPATK
+893 APTQHYHPATK
-904 KYADASSLYKV
+904 AYVDNIGYGRTITTTADKFLNTA
-915 YNLGLNVI
+915 NLSGVDAEQRVI
-923 DRTGV
+923 D
-928 LLLWEAEK
+928 LF
-936 DEYNATVYRGIM
+936 
-948 MGSLCTIPLNGITQA
+948 GSLDNFKNVVANILANHVRYYFHFGDNPNNDCVELGCVNAWRANDNSSHKLNFIITYYN
-963 GGVPLVSM
+963 
-971 FASFRKIG
+971 
-979 ENNETDFMYA
+979 ENNL
-989 RGSSYIRVAPATVIY
+989 
-1004 NNKDYTALQIEVSGE
+1004 YT
-1019 ADIMNFVGYFNR
+1019 NR
-1031 PPLLTWVPYLEET
+1031 I
-1044 GSGTV
+1044 S
-1049 ILNEEI
+1049 I
-1055 NNNIEVSA
+1055 
-1063 AKELVGSS
+1063 
-1071 DVLTKTNTSAYTPT
+1071 
-1085 QPYHPATKKYVD
+1085 
-1097 DKVYVVNNSTWE
+1097 VVNNDTAASK
-1109 EVLRNNKSI
+1109 VIIAS
-1118 NGTDVQ
+1118 
-1124 ALVNKLFGS
+1124 LVNS
-1133 YSEFLSLLQGVNDN
+1133 DN
-1147 VYIGLKFTD
+1147 VATL
-1156 WMYDDA
+1156 
-1162 NGYGVGS
+1162 
-1169 SYTVSNLYAKHNTAE
+1169 
-1184 GEFNCNFTYFYKN
+1184 
-1197 ALKCCIISVNEA
+1197 
-1209 SNHNYDKL
+1209 
-1217 IIQDIV
+1217 
-1223 TSDNL
+1223 
-1228 TTITKKTAAEYEA
+1228 TKKTSTEYSNINPKA
-1241 LGSKDANTAYCVT
+1241 DNTAYLVT
-1254 D
+1254 DD

>member
-44 QDVPVGASPTG
+44 QDVPVGESPTG
-55 GDNDEY
+55 GDNDKY

-99 VEEEWTAEPTSTN
+99 VEEEWSAEPTSAN

-146 FYTSNVEKEP
+146 FYTSNVEKKP

-182 YNGSKQGWVV
+182 YNGSKHGWVV

-220 KGTELNPKFV
+220 KGTDLNPKFV

-260 QTSSVVTPAGITLAV
+260 QTSSVVTPTGITLAV

-283 GDVYIVR
+283 GDVYTVR

-296 FAVIQNAVQT
+296 FAVIQDAVQT

-323 DSSVKTPTGGSY
+323 DASVKTPTGGSY
-335 DNPVPTESA
+335 NNPVPIESA

-349 PDGVAKLWVS
+349 PDGAAKLWVS

-404 DNWNKTGT
+404 DNWSKTGN

-551 AYGVGTAEP
+551 AYGVGTVEP

-577 IGGGTSVDVV
+577 IGGGTFVDVV
-587 DNLATADS
+587 DNLTTADAD
-595 EKALS
+595 KALS

-607 NEDKLA
+607 NDEKLA
-613 IGDVVNNLTTNDAK
+613 ITNIVNNLTTNDSK
-627 KALSAAQGKVLN
+627 KALSAAQGKALN

-671 FEPDLTTDKVTQEE
+671 FAPTISGNKITQED
-685 YNKLKA
+685 YNGLKA

-698 IALKQQ
+698 IAYGQQ
-704 DIVGGYTI
+704 GMNGNYVATLSASMED
-712 SIAIFMENTI
+712 AIR
-722 SLMYNAGDSF
+722 LMTFAGDSF
-732 TLLSITSDLTISV
+732 QVFTVTPDLTFTGESEYLI
-745 EARYCLL
+745 LK
-752 PNNTKEYEVTGDYN
+752 NNTAEYEVIGDYN

-777 VANSHKVLPGEVLEI
+777 VANSYKVLPTEVLEI
-792 TQDMASDDIFA
+792 TQGMASDDIFA

-809 AYLDFVKNTST
+809 AYLDFVKNTPT

-863 VSSGTAS
+863 VSGGTAS

-885 KKNNTTAY
+885 TKNNTSAY
-893 TPTQNYHPATK
+893 KPTQHYHPATK
-904 KYADASSLYKV
+904 AYADNIGYGRTISITVTADKFLNTA
-915 YNLGLNVI
+915 NLSGVDAEQRVI
-923 DRTGV
+923 D
-928 LLLWEAEK
+928 LF
-936 DEYNATVYRGIM
+936 
-948 MGSLCTIPLNGITQA
+948 GSLDNFKNVVANILANHVRYYFHFADNPDNDYIELGCVNAWRANNKSSHELHFIITYYD
-963 GGVPLVSM
+963 
-971 FASFRKIG
+971 
-979 ENNETDFMYA
+979 ENNL
-989 RGSSYIRVAPATVIY
+989 
-1004 NNKDYTALQIEVSGE
+1004 YT
-1019 ADIMNFVGYFNR
+1019 NR
-1031 PPLLTWVPYLEET
+1031 I
-1044 GSGTV
+1044 S
-1049 ILNEEI
+1049 I
-1055 NNNIEVSA
+1055 
-1063 AKELVGSS
+1063 
-1071 DVLTKTNTSAYTPT
+1071 
-1085 QPYHPATKKYVD
+1085 
-1097 DKVYVVNNSTWE
+1097 VVNNDTATSK
-1109 EVLRNNKSI
+1109 VIIAS
-1118 NGTDVQ
+1118 
-1124 ALVNKLFGS
+1124 LVNS
-1133 YSEFLSLLQGVNDN
+1133 DN
-1147 VYIGLKFTD
+1147 VATL
-1156 WMYDDA
+1156 
-1162 NGYGVGS
+1162 
-1169 SYTVSNLYAKHNTAE
+1169 
-1184 GEFNCNFTYFYKN
+1184 
-1197 ALKCCIISVNEA
+1197 
-1209 SNHNYDKL
+1209 
-1217 IIQDIV
+1217 
-1223 TSDNL
+1223 
-1228 TTITKKTAAEYEA
+1228 TKKTSTEYSNINPKA
-1241 LGSKDANTAYCVT
+1241 NNTAYLVT
-1254 D
+1254 DD

>member
-21 YDATQAYE
+21 YDVTQAYE

-44 QDVPVGASPTG
+44 QDVPVGTAPTG

-99 VEEEWTAEPTSTN
+99 VEEEWSAEPTSAN

-182 YNGSKQGWVV
+182 YNGSKRGWVV
-192 NLIRGTKIE
+192 TLLRGTKIE

-211 GTPAVVVIN
+211 GTPTVVVIN
-220 KGTELNPKFV
+220 KGTDLNPKFV

-260 QTSSVVTPAGITLAV
+260 QTSSVVTPTGITLAV

-283 GDVYIVR
+283 GDVYTVR

-296 FAVIQNAVQT
+296 FAVIQDAVQT

-323 DSSVKTPTGGSY
+323 DASVKTPTGGSY
-335 DNPVPTESA
+335 DNPVPTEST
-344 WSTEI
+344 WNTEI
-349 PDGVAKLWVS
+349 PDGSAKLWVS

-404 DNWNKTGT
+404 DNWSKTGN

-476 PSVAVTV
+476 PSVDVTV

-498 LKGQKGDKGDIGNTG
+498 LKGQKGDKGDIGKTG

-551 AYGVGTAEP
+551 AYGVGTVEP

-567 TTKGWVANGT
+567 TTKGWVANGN

-587 DNLATADS
+587 DNLTTGDAD
-595 EKALS
+595 KALS

-627 KALSAAQGKVLN
+627 KALSAAQGKKLQDEKV
-639 ESKIDDAPKD
+639 EDAPKD

-671 FEPDLTTDKVTQEE
+671 FEPDLITDKITQEE

-691 AIEAGKI
+691 AVQAGKVI
-698 IALKQQ
+698 VLKPQ
-704 DIVGGYTI
+704 DIPGGYVMST
-712 SIAIFMENTI
+712 SIFMENTI
-722 SLMYNAGDSF
+722 NLMYSVGDSF
-732 TLLSITSDLTISV
+732 TLLSITSDLNVTV
-745 EARYCLL
+745 EAQYCLL

-777 VANSHKVLPGEVLEI
+777 VANSYKVLPTEVLEI
-792 TQDMASDDIFA
+792 TQGMASDDIFA

-809 AYLDFVKNTST
+809 AYLDFVKNTPT

-893 TPTQNYHPATK
+893 TPTQHYHPATK
-904 KYADASSLYKV
+904 A
-915 YNLGLNVI
+915 
-923 DRTGV
+923 
-928 LLLWEAEK
+928 
-936 DEYNATVYRGIM
+936 
-948 MGSLCTIPLNGITQA
+948 
-963 GGVPLVSM
+963 
-971 FASFRKIG
+971 
-979 ENNETDFMYA
+979 
-989 RGSSYIRVAPATVIY
+989 
-1004 NNKDYTALQIEVSGE
+1004 
-1019 ADIMNFVGYFNR
+1019 
-1031 PPLLTWVPYLEET
+1031 
-1044 GSGTV
+1044 
-1049 ILNEEI
+1049 
-1055 NNNIEVSA
+1055 
-1063 AKELVGSS
+1063 
-1071 DVLTKTNTSAYTPT
+1071 
-1085 QPYHPATKKYVD
+1085 YVD
-1097 DKVYVVNNSTWE
+1097 DIGYGRTITIATTADKFLNTANLSGVDAEQRVIDLFGTIDNFKNVVANILANHVRYYFHFGDNPNNNCVELGCVNAWRANNNSSHQLHFIITYYDENNLYTNRISIVVNNDTA
-1109 EVLRNNKSI
+1109 KSKVI
-1118 NGTDVQ
+1118 I
-1124 ALVNKLFGS
+1124 ASLVNS
-1133 YSEFLSLLQGVNDN
+1133 DN
-1147 VYIGLKFTD
+1147 VATL
-1156 WMYDDA
+1156 
-1162 NGYGVGS
+1162 
-1169 SYTVSNLYAKHNTAE
+1169 
-1184 GEFNCNFTYFYKN
+1184 
-1197 ALKCCIISVNEA
+1197 
-1209 SNHNYDKL
+1209 
-1217 IIQDIV
+1217 
-1223 TSDNL
+1223 
-1228 TTITKKTAAEYEA
+1228 TKKTSTEYSNINPKA
-1241 LGSKDANTAYCVT
+1241 NNTAYLVT
-1254 D
+1254 DD